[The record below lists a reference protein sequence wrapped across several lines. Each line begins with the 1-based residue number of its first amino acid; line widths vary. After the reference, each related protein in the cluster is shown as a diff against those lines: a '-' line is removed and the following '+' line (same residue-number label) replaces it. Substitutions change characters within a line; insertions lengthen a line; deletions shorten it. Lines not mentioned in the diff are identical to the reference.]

1 MASNSLYGNQ
11 YSGVE
16 IVQFQWFIFQSS
28 STAPAT
34 PTGGSWNFQTGVGTP
49 PSGWSDAPPA
59 SPSNEVWV
67 SIALVSSLSPSTF
80 TWSAP
85 GLWYQQG
92 AAGQVAVGT
101 TTTLSPGASATVN
114 NSGTSYNAVL
124 NFGIPQGIQGPTGST
139 GPTGPTGPTGSAAT
153 IAVGTTTTLSSGSS
167 ATVNNSGSSSAATFN
182 FGIPQGIPGTA
193 ATIAVGTTTTTNP
206 GTSAT
211 VTNSG
216 TSGAAV
222 FNFGIPKGVGVS
234 SGGTTGQALIKNSN
248 ADYDTTWTTIT
259 GTLAFQG
266 SWNASTN
273 TPTLTSSV
281 GTNGYYYIVSVAGTT
296 NLNGITDWQPNDW
309 AIFNGS
315 VWEKIDNTDLVTSV
329 NSYTGAVVLTNTDV
343 GAPTYAGVGATG
355 TWPIS
360 VTGNSA
366 TVTNGVYTSGSYSN
380 PTWITS
386 ILGSIVSGSVASATL
401 ATTATNAT
409 NTAITDNTSSVAKW
423 YPTIVSTTTGNLP
436 QTTSSTKLSF
446 VPSTGVLSATQFSG
460 SGASLT
466 SIPNSSLVNS
476 SITINGNSTALG
488 GSVSVGTV
496 TSVTGT
502 SPVVSSGGNTPTI
515 SMPAATTSV
524 SGYLTSTDWNTF
536 NGKYSIGGALGT
548 PSSGTVTNLTGTASI
563 NINGTVGA
571 TTANTG
577 AFTTLSASSTVS
589 GTGFST
595 YLASPPAIGG
605 AAAAAITGTT
615 ITATT
620 FSGSGAGLTSIP
632 NSALTNNTISGVS
645 LGSNLANLT
654 AGTNVTFSSG
664 STYNGSTAITINASS
679 TMVYPSAGIPNSTGS
694 AWGTSYSTSGSG
706 SVALTTSPTFVTPIL
721 GTPTSATLTNATG
734 LPLSTGVTGTLGVAN
749 GGTGAA
755 TLTGYLVGNGTSA
768 VTAVST
774 IPNAGLTNS
783 SVTING
789 NAVSLGG
796 STTVTAATPNS
807 LTFGTGLSTGS
818 FNGSSAATVSIANS
832 GVTAGTYG
840 SASVIPV
847 VTVNAQGQVTSIST
861 QATNA
866 PSYQGTW
873 NASTNT
879 PTLTSSV
886 GTQGFYYVVS
896 VAGNTNLN
904 GNAVWSVGD
913 WAIFANGAWDRIP
926 GSTSESFT
934 SLTTTNL
941 AVNGLTG
948 YMYAN
953 GSGNVTAATTIS
965 NAGLANSTI
974 SGVSL
979 GSNLFNL
986 TAGTNITF
994 SSGTTYNGSAA
1005 ITINSA
1011 STMVYPGAGIPNSTG
1026 SAWGTSYS
1034 TTGSGIVLALANSP
1048 TFVTPV
1054 LGTPTSGNF
1063 STGTFTWPTFNQNT
1077 TGTASNVT
1085 GTVSVANGGTGLTSL
1100 TAGYIPYGNG
1110 TSAYSSSSG
1119 FTFVSNVL
1127 TTPILTINSTT
1138 STTPNLTFN
1147 ASNSGFT
1154 SGANVSG
1161 SYLQTVIQNKSSTAG
1176 ASTNYVLSNDL
1187 GTDSSYYGEFGMNSS
1202 VYTGAGVPSD
1212 FYSIN
1217 NGIYFS
1223 GHDGD
1228 ITVGSG
1234 NGKNLY
1240 FAWGSSGQ
1248 YAHVINVSGAIGLN
1262 TNLAAGTGSG
1272 TTNYGTTGQV
1282 ITSQGSSATPT
1293 WTTLS
1298 IGGGTF

>member
-34 PTGGSWNFQTGVGTP
+34 PTGGSWNFQTGVGIP

-101 TTTLSPGASATVN
+101 TTTLSPGSSATVN

-124 NFGIPQGIQGPTGST
+124 NFGIPQGVTGS
-139 GPTGPTGPTGSAAT
+139 
-153 IAVGTTTTLSSGSS
+153 
-167 ATVNNSGSSSAATFN
+167 
-182 FGIPQGIPGTA
+182 A

-222 FNFGIPKGVGVS
+222 FNFGIPKGAGVS

-259 GTLAFQG
+259 GTLVFQG

-380 PTWITS
+380 PTWITG
-386 ILGSIVSGSVASATL
+386 LAGSKV
-401 ATTATNAT
+401 TA
-409 NTAITDNTSSVAKW
+409 
-423 YPTIVSTTTGNLP
+423 
-436 QTTSSTKLSF
+436 
-446 VPSTGVLSATQFSG
+446 
-460 SGASLT
+460 
-466 SIPNSSLVNS
+466 IPNSSLTNS
-476 SITINGNSTALG
+476 
-488 GSVSVGTV
+488 
-496 TSVTGT
+496 
-502 SPVVSSGGNTPTI
+502 
-515 SMPAATTSV
+515 
-524 SGYLTSTDWNTF
+524 
-536 NGKYSIGGALGT
+536 
-548 PSSGTVTNLTGTASI
+548 
-563 NINGTVGA
+563 
-571 TTANTG
+571 
-577 AFTTLSASSTVS
+577 
-589 GTGFST
+589 
-595 YLASPPAIGG
+595 
-605 AAAAAITGTT
+605 
-615 ITATT
+615 
-620 FSGSGAGLTSIP
+620 
-632 NSALTNNTISGVS
+632 TISGIS

-694 AWGTSYSTSGSG
+694 AWGTSYST
-706 SVALTTSPTFVTPIL
+706 
-721 GTPTSATLTNATG
+721 
-734 LPLSTGVTGTLGVAN
+734 
-749 GGTGAA
+749 
-755 TLTGYLVGNGTSA
+755 
-768 VTAVST
+768 
-774 IPNAGLTNS
+774 
-783 SVTING
+783 
-789 NAVSLGG
+789 
-796 STTVTAATPNS
+796 
-807 LTFGTGLSTGS
+807 
-818 FNGSSAATVSIANS
+818 
-832 GVTAGTYG
+832 
-840 SASVIPV
+840 
-847 VTVNAQGQVTSIST
+847 
-861 QATNA
+861 
-866 PSYQGTW
+866 
-873 NASTNT
+873 
-879 PTLTSSV
+879 
-886 GTQGFYYVVS
+886 
-896 VAGNTNLN
+896 
-904 GNAVWSVGD
+904 
-913 WAIFANGAWDRIP
+913 
-926 GSTSESFT
+926 
-934 SLTTTNL
+934 
-941 AVNGLTG
+941 
-948 YMYAN
+948 
-953 GSGNVTAATTIS
+953 
-965 NAGLANSTI
+965 
-974 SGVSL
+974 
-979 GSNLFNL
+979 
-986 TAGTNITF
+986 
-994 SSGTTYNGSAA
+994 
-1005 ITINSA
+1005 
-1011 STMVYPGAGIPNSTG
+1011 
-1026 SAWGTSYS
+1026 
-1034 TTGSGIVLALANSP
+1034 TGSGTVLALATSP

-1085 GTVSVANGGTGLTSL
+1085 GTVLVANGGTGLTSL

-1127 TTPILTINSTT
+1127 TTPVLIVNSTT

-1154 SGANVSG
+1154 SGASVSG
-1161 SYLQTVIQNKSSTAG
+1161 SYLQTVIQNRSGTAG

-1187 GTDSSYYGEFGMNSS
+1187 GTDSTYYGEFGMNSS
-1202 VYTGAGVPSD
+1202 VFSASTPAD
-1212 FYSIN
+1212 FFSIN
-1217 NGIYFS
+1217 NGVYFS

-1248 YAHVINVSGAIGLN
+1248 YAHVINSSGAIGLN

-1272 TTNYGTTGQV
+1272 TTNYGTAGQV

>member
-222 FNFGIPKGVGVS
+222 FNFGIPKGAGVS

-259 GTLAFQG
+259 GTLVFQG

-380 PTWITS
+380 PTWITG
-386 ILGSIVSGSVASATL
+386 LVGSKV
-401 ATTATNAT
+401 TA
-409 NTAITDNTSSVAKW
+409 
-423 YPTIVSTTTGNLP
+423 
-436 QTTSSTKLSF
+436 
-446 VPSTGVLSATQFSG
+446 
-460 SGASLT
+460 
-466 SIPNSSLVNS
+466 IPNSSLTNS
-476 SITINGNSTALG
+476 
-488 GSVSVGTV
+488 
-496 TSVTGT
+496 
-502 SPVVSSGGNTPTI
+502 
-515 SMPAATTSV
+515 
-524 SGYLTSTDWNTF
+524 
-536 NGKYSIGGALGT
+536 
-548 PSSGTVTNLTGTASI
+548 
-563 NINGTVGA
+563 
-571 TTANTG
+571 
-577 AFTTLSASSTVS
+577 
-589 GTGFST
+589 
-595 YLASPPAIGG
+595 
-605 AAAAAITGTT
+605 
-615 ITATT
+615 
-620 FSGSGAGLTSIP
+620 
-632 NSALTNNTISGVS
+632 TISGIS

-694 AWGTSYSTSGSG
+694 AWGTSYST
-706 SVALTTSPTFVTPIL
+706 
-721 GTPTSATLTNATG
+721 
-734 LPLSTGVTGTLGVAN
+734 
-749 GGTGAA
+749 
-755 TLTGYLVGNGTSA
+755 
-768 VTAVST
+768 
-774 IPNAGLTNS
+774 
-783 SVTING
+783 
-789 NAVSLGG
+789 
-796 STTVTAATPNS
+796 
-807 LTFGTGLSTGS
+807 
-818 FNGSSAATVSIANS
+818 
-832 GVTAGTYG
+832 
-840 SASVIPV
+840 
-847 VTVNAQGQVTSIST
+847 
-861 QATNA
+861 
-866 PSYQGTW
+866 
-873 NASTNT
+873 
-879 PTLTSSV
+879 
-886 GTQGFYYVVS
+886 
-896 VAGNTNLN
+896 
-904 GNAVWSVGD
+904 
-913 WAIFANGAWDRIP
+913 
-926 GSTSESFT
+926 
-934 SLTTTNL
+934 
-941 AVNGLTG
+941 
-948 YMYAN
+948 
-953 GSGNVTAATTIS
+953 
-965 NAGLANSTI
+965 
-974 SGVSL
+974 
-979 GSNLFNL
+979 
-986 TAGTNITF
+986 
-994 SSGTTYNGSAA
+994 
-1005 ITINSA
+1005 
-1011 STMVYPGAGIPNSTG
+1011 
-1026 SAWGTSYS
+1026 
-1034 TTGSGIVLALANSP
+1034 TGSGTVLALATSP

-1085 GTVSVANGGTGLTSL
+1085 GTVSVTNGGTGLTSL

-1110 TSAYSSSSG
+1110 TSAYSSSSV

-1127 TTPILTINSTT
+1127 TTPVLIVNSTT

-1154 SGANVSG
+1154 SGASVSG
-1161 SYLQTVIQNKSSTAG
+1161 SYLQTVIQNKSGTAG

-1248 YAHVINVSGAIGLN
+1248 YAHVINSSGAIGLN

-1272 TTNYGTTGQV
+1272 TTNYGTAGQV

>member
-28 STAPAT
+28 LTAPAT

-124 NFGIPQGIQGPTGST
+124 NFGIPQGI
-139 GPTGPTGPTGSAAT
+139 
-153 IAVGTTTTLSSGSS
+153 
-167 ATVNNSGSSSAATFN
+167 
-182 FGIPQGIPGTA
+182 PGTA

-222 FNFGIPKGVGVS
+222 FNFGIPKGAGVS

-259 GTLAFQG
+259 GTLVFQG

-380 PTWITS
+380 PTWITG
-386 ILGSIVSGSVASATL
+386 LAGSKV
-401 ATTATNAT
+401 TA
-409 NTAITDNTSSVAKW
+409 
-423 YPTIVSTTTGNLP
+423 
-436 QTTSSTKLSF
+436 
-446 VPSTGVLSATQFSG
+446 
-460 SGASLT
+460 
-466 SIPNSSLVNS
+466 IPNSSLTNS
-476 SITINGNSTALG
+476 
-488 GSVSVGTV
+488 
-496 TSVTGT
+496 
-502 SPVVSSGGNTPTI
+502 
-515 SMPAATTSV
+515 
-524 SGYLTSTDWNTF
+524 
-536 NGKYSIGGALGT
+536 
-548 PSSGTVTNLTGTASI
+548 
-563 NINGTVGA
+563 
-571 TTANTG
+571 
-577 AFTTLSASSTVS
+577 
-589 GTGFST
+589 
-595 YLASPPAIGG
+595 
-605 AAAAAITGTT
+605 
-615 ITATT
+615 
-620 FSGSGAGLTSIP
+620 
-632 NSALTNNTISGVS
+632 TISGIS

-694 AWGTSYSTSGSG
+694 AWGTSYST
-706 SVALTTSPTFVTPIL
+706 
-721 GTPTSATLTNATG
+721 
-734 LPLSTGVTGTLGVAN
+734 
-749 GGTGAA
+749 
-755 TLTGYLVGNGTSA
+755 
-768 VTAVST
+768 
-774 IPNAGLTNS
+774 
-783 SVTING
+783 
-789 NAVSLGG
+789 
-796 STTVTAATPNS
+796 
-807 LTFGTGLSTGS
+807 
-818 FNGSSAATVSIANS
+818 
-832 GVTAGTYG
+832 
-840 SASVIPV
+840 
-847 VTVNAQGQVTSIST
+847 
-861 QATNA
+861 
-866 PSYQGTW
+866 
-873 NASTNT
+873 
-879 PTLTSSV
+879 
-886 GTQGFYYVVS
+886 
-896 VAGNTNLN
+896 
-904 GNAVWSVGD
+904 
-913 WAIFANGAWDRIP
+913 
-926 GSTSESFT
+926 
-934 SLTTTNL
+934 
-941 AVNGLTG
+941 
-948 YMYAN
+948 
-953 GSGNVTAATTIS
+953 
-965 NAGLANSTI
+965 
-974 SGVSL
+974 
-979 GSNLFNL
+979 
-986 TAGTNITF
+986 
-994 SSGTTYNGSAA
+994 
-1005 ITINSA
+1005 
-1011 STMVYPGAGIPNSTG
+1011 
-1026 SAWGTSYS
+1026 
-1034 TTGSGIVLALANSP
+1034 TGSGTVLALATSP

-1085 GTVSVANGGTGLTSL
+1085 GTVLVANGGTGLTSL

-1127 TTPILTINSTT
+1127 TTPVLLTTSTT

-1147 ASNSGFT
+1147 ASNSPFT
-1154 SGANVSG
+1154 SGASVSG
-1161 SYLQTVIQNKSSTAG
+1161 SYLQTVIQNKSGTAG

-1187 GTDSSYYGEFGMNSS
+1187 GTDSTYYGEFGMNSS

-1212 FYSIN
+1212 FFSIN

>member
-124 NFGIPQGIQGPTGST
+124 NFGIPQGVTGS
-139 GPTGPTGPTGSAAT
+139 
-153 IAVGTTTTLSSGSS
+153 
-167 ATVNNSGSSSAATFN
+167 
-182 FGIPQGIPGTA
+182 A

-222 FNFGIPKGVGVS
+222 FNFGIPKGAGVS

-259 GTLAFQG
+259 GTLVFQG

-380 PTWITS
+380 PTWITG
-386 ILGSIVSGSVASATL
+386 LAGSKV
-401 ATTATNAT
+401 TA
-409 NTAITDNTSSVAKW
+409 
-423 YPTIVSTTTGNLP
+423 
-436 QTTSSTKLSF
+436 
-446 VPSTGVLSATQFSG
+446 
-460 SGASLT
+460 
-466 SIPNSSLVNS
+466 IPNSSLTNS
-476 SITINGNSTALG
+476 
-488 GSVSVGTV
+488 
-496 TSVTGT
+496 
-502 SPVVSSGGNTPTI
+502 
-515 SMPAATTSV
+515 
-524 SGYLTSTDWNTF
+524 
-536 NGKYSIGGALGT
+536 
-548 PSSGTVTNLTGTASI
+548 
-563 NINGTVGA
+563 
-571 TTANTG
+571 
-577 AFTTLSASSTVS
+577 
-589 GTGFST
+589 
-595 YLASPPAIGG
+595 
-605 AAAAAITGTT
+605 
-615 ITATT
+615 
-620 FSGSGAGLTSIP
+620 
-632 NSALTNNTISGVS
+632 TISGIS

-694 AWGTSYSTSGSG
+694 AWGTSYST
-706 SVALTTSPTFVTPIL
+706 
-721 GTPTSATLTNATG
+721 
-734 LPLSTGVTGTLGVAN
+734 
-749 GGTGAA
+749 
-755 TLTGYLVGNGTSA
+755 
-768 VTAVST
+768 
-774 IPNAGLTNS
+774 
-783 SVTING
+783 
-789 NAVSLGG
+789 
-796 STTVTAATPNS
+796 
-807 LTFGTGLSTGS
+807 
-818 FNGSSAATVSIANS
+818 
-832 GVTAGTYG
+832 
-840 SASVIPV
+840 
-847 VTVNAQGQVTSIST
+847 
-861 QATNA
+861 
-866 PSYQGTW
+866 
-873 NASTNT
+873 
-879 PTLTSSV
+879 
-886 GTQGFYYVVS
+886 
-896 VAGNTNLN
+896 
-904 GNAVWSVGD
+904 
-913 WAIFANGAWDRIP
+913 
-926 GSTSESFT
+926 
-934 SLTTTNL
+934 
-941 AVNGLTG
+941 
-948 YMYAN
+948 
-953 GSGNVTAATTIS
+953 
-965 NAGLANSTI
+965 
-974 SGVSL
+974 
-979 GSNLFNL
+979 
-986 TAGTNITF
+986 
-994 SSGTTYNGSAA
+994 
-1005 ITINSA
+1005 
-1011 STMVYPGAGIPNSTG
+1011 
-1026 SAWGTSYS
+1026 
-1034 TTGSGIVLALANSP
+1034 TGSGTVLALATSP

-1127 TTPILTINSTT
+1127 TTPVLIVNSTT

-1154 SGANVSG
+1154 SGASVSG
-1161 SYLQTVIQNKSSTAG
+1161 SYLQTVIQNKSGTAG

-1248 YAHVINVSGAIGLN
+1248 YVHVINSSGAIGLN
-1262 TNLAAGTGSG
+1262 TNLSAGTGSG

>member
-80 TWSAP
+80 TWSTP

-124 NFGIPQGIQGPTGST
+124 NFGIPQGVTGS
-139 GPTGPTGPTGSAAT
+139 
-153 IAVGTTTTLSSGSS
+153 
-167 ATVNNSGSSSAATFN
+167 
-182 FGIPQGIPGTA
+182 A

-222 FNFGIPKGVGVS
+222 FNFGIPKGAGVS

-248 ADYDTTWTTIT
+248 ADYDTTWITIT

-380 PTWITS
+380 PTWITG
-386 ILGSIVSGSVASATL
+386 LAGSKV
-401 ATTATNAT
+401 TA
-409 NTAITDNTSSVAKW
+409 
-423 YPTIVSTTTGNLP
+423 
-436 QTTSSTKLSF
+436 
-446 VPSTGVLSATQFSG
+446 
-460 SGASLT
+460 
-466 SIPNSSLVNS
+466 IPNSSLTNS
-476 SITINGNSTALG
+476 SI
-488 GSVSVGTV
+488 
-496 TSVTGT
+496 
-502 SPVVSSGGNTPTI
+502 SGI
-515 SMPAATTSV
+515 
-524 SGYLTSTDWNTF
+524 
-536 NGKYSIGGALGT
+536 
-548 PSSGTVTNLTGTASI
+548 
-563 NINGTVGA
+563 
-571 TTANTG
+571 
-577 AFTTLSASSTVS
+577 
-589 GTGFST
+589 
-595 YLASPPAIGG
+595 
-605 AAAAAITGTT
+605 
-615 ITATT
+615 
-620 FSGSGAGLTSIP
+620 
-632 NSALTNNTISGVS
+632 S

-694 AWGTSYSTSGSG
+694 AWGTSYST
-706 SVALTTSPTFVTPIL
+706 
-721 GTPTSATLTNATG
+721 
-734 LPLSTGVTGTLGVAN
+734 
-749 GGTGAA
+749 
-755 TLTGYLVGNGTSA
+755 
-768 VTAVST
+768 
-774 IPNAGLTNS
+774 
-783 SVTING
+783 
-789 NAVSLGG
+789 
-796 STTVTAATPNS
+796 
-807 LTFGTGLSTGS
+807 
-818 FNGSSAATVSIANS
+818 
-832 GVTAGTYG
+832 
-840 SASVIPV
+840 
-847 VTVNAQGQVTSIST
+847 
-861 QATNA
+861 
-866 PSYQGTW
+866 
-873 NASTNT
+873 
-879 PTLTSSV
+879 
-886 GTQGFYYVVS
+886 
-896 VAGNTNLN
+896 
-904 GNAVWSVGD
+904 
-913 WAIFANGAWDRIP
+913 
-926 GSTSESFT
+926 
-934 SLTTTNL
+934 
-941 AVNGLTG
+941 
-948 YMYAN
+948 
-953 GSGNVTAATTIS
+953 
-965 NAGLANSTI
+965 
-974 SGVSL
+974 
-979 GSNLFNL
+979 
-986 TAGTNITF
+986 
-994 SSGTTYNGSAA
+994 
-1005 ITINSA
+1005 
-1011 STMVYPGAGIPNSTG
+1011 
-1026 SAWGTSYS
+1026 
-1034 TTGSGIVLALANSP
+1034 TGSGTVLALATSP

-1127 TTPILTINSTT
+1127 TTPVLLTTSTT

-1147 ASNSGFT
+1147 ASNSGFS
-1154 SGANVSG
+1154 SGASVSG
-1161 SYLQTVIQNKSSTAG
+1161 SYLQAVLQNKSGTAG

-1187 GTDSSYYGEFGMNSS
+1187 GTDSTYYGEFGMNSS

-1272 TTNYGTTGQV
+1272 TTNYGTAGQV

>member
-124 NFGIPQGIQGPTGST
+124 NFGIPQGVTGS
-139 GPTGPTGPTGSAAT
+139 
-153 IAVGTTTTLSSGSS
+153 
-167 ATVNNSGSSSAATFN
+167 
-182 FGIPQGIPGTA
+182 A

-222 FNFGIPKGVGVS
+222 FNFGIPKGAGVS

-259 GTLAFQG
+259 GTLVFQG

-380 PTWITS
+380 PTWITG
-386 ILGSIVSGSVASATL
+386 LAGSKV
-401 ATTATNAT
+401 TA
-409 NTAITDNTSSVAKW
+409 
-423 YPTIVSTTTGNLP
+423 
-436 QTTSSTKLSF
+436 
-446 VPSTGVLSATQFSG
+446 
-460 SGASLT
+460 
-466 SIPNSSLVNS
+466 IPNSSLTNS
-476 SITINGNSTALG
+476 
-488 GSVSVGTV
+488 
-496 TSVTGT
+496 
-502 SPVVSSGGNTPTI
+502 
-515 SMPAATTSV
+515 
-524 SGYLTSTDWNTF
+524 
-536 NGKYSIGGALGT
+536 
-548 PSSGTVTNLTGTASI
+548 
-563 NINGTVGA
+563 
-571 TTANTG
+571 
-577 AFTTLSASSTVS
+577 
-589 GTGFST
+589 
-595 YLASPPAIGG
+595 
-605 AAAAAITGTT
+605 
-615 ITATT
+615 
-620 FSGSGAGLTSIP
+620 
-632 NSALTNNTISGVS
+632 TISGIS

-694 AWGTSYSTSGSG
+694 AWGTSYST
-706 SVALTTSPTFVTPIL
+706 
-721 GTPTSATLTNATG
+721 
-734 LPLSTGVTGTLGVAN
+734 
-749 GGTGAA
+749 
-755 TLTGYLVGNGTSA
+755 
-768 VTAVST
+768 
-774 IPNAGLTNS
+774 
-783 SVTING
+783 
-789 NAVSLGG
+789 
-796 STTVTAATPNS
+796 
-807 LTFGTGLSTGS
+807 
-818 FNGSSAATVSIANS
+818 
-832 GVTAGTYG
+832 
-840 SASVIPV
+840 
-847 VTVNAQGQVTSIST
+847 
-861 QATNA
+861 
-866 PSYQGTW
+866 
-873 NASTNT
+873 
-879 PTLTSSV
+879 
-886 GTQGFYYVVS
+886 
-896 VAGNTNLN
+896 
-904 GNAVWSVGD
+904 
-913 WAIFANGAWDRIP
+913 
-926 GSTSESFT
+926 
-934 SLTTTNL
+934 
-941 AVNGLTG
+941 
-948 YMYAN
+948 
-953 GSGNVTAATTIS
+953 
-965 NAGLANSTI
+965 
-974 SGVSL
+974 
-979 GSNLFNL
+979 
-986 TAGTNITF
+986 
-994 SSGTTYNGSAA
+994 
-1005 ITINSA
+1005 
-1011 STMVYPGAGIPNSTG
+1011 
-1026 SAWGTSYS
+1026 
-1034 TTGSGIVLALANSP
+1034 TGSGTVLALATSP

-1127 TTPILTINSTT
+1127 TTPVLIVNSTT

-1154 SGANVSG
+1154 SGASVSG
-1161 SYLQTVIQNKSSTAG
+1161 SYLQTVIQNKSGTAG

-1262 TNLAAGTGSG
+1262 TNLSAGTGSG

>member
-28 STAPAT
+28 LTAPAT
-34 PTGGSWNFQTGVGTP
+34 PTGGSWNFQTGVGIP

-67 SIALVSSLSPSTF
+67 SIALVSSLLPSTF

-124 NFGIPQGIQGPTGST
+124 NFGIPQGVTGS
-139 GPTGPTGPTGSAAT
+139 
-153 IAVGTTTTLSSGSS
+153 
-167 ATVNNSGSSSAATFN
+167 
-182 FGIPQGIPGTA
+182 A

-222 FNFGIPKGVGVS
+222 FNFGIPKGAGVS

-248 ADYDTTWTTIT
+248 ADYDTTWITIT
-259 GTLAFQG
+259 GTLVFQG

-380 PTWITS
+380 PTWITG
-386 ILGSIVSGSVASATL
+386 LAGSKV
-401 ATTATNAT
+401 TA
-409 NTAITDNTSSVAKW
+409 
-423 YPTIVSTTTGNLP
+423 
-436 QTTSSTKLSF
+436 
-446 VPSTGVLSATQFSG
+446 
-460 SGASLT
+460 
-466 SIPNSSLVNS
+466 IPNSSLTNS
-476 SITINGNSTALG
+476 
-488 GSVSVGTV
+488 
-496 TSVTGT
+496 
-502 SPVVSSGGNTPTI
+502 
-515 SMPAATTSV
+515 
-524 SGYLTSTDWNTF
+524 
-536 NGKYSIGGALGT
+536 
-548 PSSGTVTNLTGTASI
+548 
-563 NINGTVGA
+563 
-571 TTANTG
+571 
-577 AFTTLSASSTVS
+577 
-589 GTGFST
+589 
-595 YLASPPAIGG
+595 
-605 AAAAAITGTT
+605 
-615 ITATT
+615 
-620 FSGSGAGLTSIP
+620 
-632 NSALTNNTISGVS
+632 TISGIS

-694 AWGTSYSTSGSG
+694 AWGTSYST
-706 SVALTTSPTFVTPIL
+706 
-721 GTPTSATLTNATG
+721 
-734 LPLSTGVTGTLGVAN
+734 
-749 GGTGAA
+749 
-755 TLTGYLVGNGTSA
+755 
-768 VTAVST
+768 
-774 IPNAGLTNS
+774 
-783 SVTING
+783 
-789 NAVSLGG
+789 
-796 STTVTAATPNS
+796 
-807 LTFGTGLSTGS
+807 
-818 FNGSSAATVSIANS
+818 
-832 GVTAGTYG
+832 
-840 SASVIPV
+840 
-847 VTVNAQGQVTSIST
+847 
-861 QATNA
+861 
-866 PSYQGTW
+866 
-873 NASTNT
+873 
-879 PTLTSSV
+879 
-886 GTQGFYYVVS
+886 
-896 VAGNTNLN
+896 
-904 GNAVWSVGD
+904 
-913 WAIFANGAWDRIP
+913 
-926 GSTSESFT
+926 
-934 SLTTTNL
+934 
-941 AVNGLTG
+941 
-948 YMYAN
+948 
-953 GSGNVTAATTIS
+953 
-965 NAGLANSTI
+965 
-974 SGVSL
+974 
-979 GSNLFNL
+979 
-986 TAGTNITF
+986 
-994 SSGTTYNGSAA
+994 
-1005 ITINSA
+1005 
-1011 STMVYPGAGIPNSTG
+1011 
-1026 SAWGTSYS
+1026 
-1034 TTGSGIVLALANSP
+1034 TGSGTVLALATSP

-1085 GTVSVANGGTGLTSL
+1085 GTVLVANGGTGLTSL

-1127 TTPILTINSTT
+1127 TTPVLIVNSTT

-1154 SGANVSG
+1154 SGASVSG
-1161 SYLQTVIQNKSSTAG
+1161 SYLQTVIQNKSGTTG

-1187 GTDSSYYGEFGMNSS
+1187 GTDSTYYGEFGMNSS
-1202 VYTGAGVPSD
+1202 VFSASTPAD
-1212 FYSIN
+1212 FFSIN
-1217 NGIYFS
+1217 NGVYFS

-1234 NGKNLY
+1234 NGKNIY

-1272 TTNYGTTGQV
+1272 TTNYGTAGQV
-1282 ITSQGSSATPT
+1282 ITSQGSSAAPT

>member
-80 TWSAP
+80 TWSTP

-124 NFGIPQGIQGPTGST
+124 NFGIPQGVTGS
-139 GPTGPTGPTGSAAT
+139 
-153 IAVGTTTTLSSGSS
+153 
-167 ATVNNSGSSSAATFN
+167 
-182 FGIPQGIPGTA
+182 A

-222 FNFGIPKGVGVS
+222 FNFGIPKGAGVS

-259 GTLAFQG
+259 GTLVFQG

-380 PTWITS
+380 PTWITG
-386 ILGSIVSGSVASATL
+386 LAGSKV
-401 ATTATNAT
+401 TA
-409 NTAITDNTSSVAKW
+409 
-423 YPTIVSTTTGNLP
+423 
-436 QTTSSTKLSF
+436 
-446 VPSTGVLSATQFSG
+446 
-460 SGASLT
+460 
-466 SIPNSSLVNS
+466 IPNSSLTNS
-476 SITINGNSTALG
+476 SLTIGSTNIALG
-488 GSVSVGTV
+488 ATSTSLAGISQITFAGSVSG
-496 TSVTGT
+496 TSVLQAAPVAT
-502 SPVVSSGGNTPTI
+502 SATSILPSVAGVLINSGGTG
-515 SMPAATTSV
+515 V
-524 SGYLTSTDWNTF
+524 
-536 NGKYSIGGALGT
+536 
-548 PSSGTVTNLTGTASI
+548 VTNTM
-563 NINGTVGA
+563 
-571 TTANTG
+571 
-577 AFTTLSASSTVS
+577 LS
-589 GTGFST
+589 
-595 YLASPPAIGG
+595 
-605 AAAAAITGTT
+605 
-615 ITATT
+615 
-620 FSGSGAGLTSIP
+620 
-632 NSALTNNTISGVS
+632 NSTISGIS

-694 AWGTSYSTSGSG
+694 AW
-706 SVALTTSPTFVTPIL
+706 
-721 GTPTSATLTNATG
+721 
-734 LPLSTGVTGTLGVAN
+734 
-749 GGTGAA
+749 
-755 TLTGYLVGNGTSA
+755 
-768 VTAVST
+768 
-774 IPNAGLTNS
+774 
-783 SVTING
+783 
-789 NAVSLGG
+789 
-796 STTVTAATPNS
+796 
-807 LTFGTGLSTGS
+807 
-818 FNGSSAATVSIANS
+818 
-832 GVTAGTYG
+832 
-840 SASVIPV
+840 
-847 VTVNAQGQVTSIST
+847 
-861 QATNA
+861 
-866 PSYQGTW
+866 
-873 NASTNT
+873 
-879 PTLTSSV
+879 
-886 GTQGFYYVVS
+886 
-896 VAGNTNLN
+896 
-904 GNAVWSVGD
+904 D
-913 WAIFANGAWDRIP
+913 
-926 GSTSESFT
+926 
-934 SLTTTNL
+934 
-941 AVNGLTG
+941 
-948 YMYAN
+948 
-953 GSGNVTAATTIS
+953 
-965 NAGLANSTI
+965 
-974 SGVSL
+974 
-979 GSNLFNL
+979 
-986 TAGTNITF
+986 
-994 SSGTTYNGSAA
+994 
-1005 ITINSA
+1005 
-1011 STMVYPGAGIPNSTG
+1011 
-1026 SAWGTSYS
+1026 TSYS
-1034 TTGSGIVLALANSP
+1034 TTGSGTVLALATSP

-1127 TTPILTINSTT
+1127 TTPVLIVNSTT

-1154 SGANVSG
+1154 SGASVSG
-1161 SYLQTVIQNKSSTAG
+1161 SYLQTVIQNKSGTAG

-1187 GTDSSYYGEFGMNSS
+1187 GTDSTYYGEFGMNSS

-1212 FYSIN
+1212 FFSIN

-1248 YAHVINVSGAIGLN
+1248 YAHVINSSGAIGLN
-1262 TNLAAGTGSG
+1262 TNLSAGTGSG

>member
-124 NFGIPQGIQGPTGST
+124 NFGIPQGVTGS
-139 GPTGPTGPTGSAAT
+139 
-153 IAVGTTTTLSSGSS
+153 
-167 ATVNNSGSSSAATFN
+167 
-182 FGIPQGIPGTA
+182 A

-216 TSGAAV
+216 TSSAAV
-222 FNFGIPKGVGVS
+222 FNFGIPKGAGVS

-248 ADYDTTWTTIT
+248 ADYDTTWITIT

-380 PTWITS
+380 PTWITG
-386 ILGSIVSGSVASATL
+386 LAGSKV
-401 ATTATNAT
+401 TA
-409 NTAITDNTSSVAKW
+409 
-423 YPTIVSTTTGNLP
+423 
-436 QTTSSTKLSF
+436 
-446 VPSTGVLSATQFSG
+446 
-460 SGASLT
+460 
-466 SIPNSSLVNS
+466 IPNSSLTNS
-476 SITINGNSTALG
+476 
-488 GSVSVGTV
+488 
-496 TSVTGT
+496 
-502 SPVVSSGGNTPTI
+502 
-515 SMPAATTSV
+515 
-524 SGYLTSTDWNTF
+524 
-536 NGKYSIGGALGT
+536 
-548 PSSGTVTNLTGTASI
+548 
-563 NINGTVGA
+563 
-571 TTANTG
+571 
-577 AFTTLSASSTVS
+577 
-589 GTGFST
+589 
-595 YLASPPAIGG
+595 
-605 AAAAAITGTT
+605 
-615 ITATT
+615 
-620 FSGSGAGLTSIP
+620 
-632 NSALTNNTISGVS
+632 TISGIS
-645 LGSNLANLT
+645 LGANLANLT

-679 TMVYPSAGIPNSTGS
+679 TMVYP
-694 AWGTSYSTSGSG
+694 
-706 SVALTTSPTFVTPIL
+706 
-721 GTPTSATLTNATG
+721 
-734 LPLSTGVTGTLGVAN
+734 
-749 GGTGAA
+749 
-755 TLTGYLVGNGTSA
+755 
-768 VTAVST
+768 
-774 IPNAGLTNS
+774 
-783 SVTING
+783 
-789 NAVSLGG
+789 
-796 STTVTAATPNS
+796 
-807 LTFGTGLSTGS
+807 
-818 FNGSSAATVSIANS
+818 
-832 GVTAGTYG
+832 
-840 SASVIPV
+840 
-847 VTVNAQGQVTSIST
+847 
-861 QATNA
+861 
-866 PSYQGTW
+866 
-873 NASTNT
+873 
-879 PTLTSSV
+879 
-886 GTQGFYYVVS
+886 
-896 VAGNTNLN
+896 
-904 GNAVWSVGD
+904 
-913 WAIFANGAWDRIP
+913 
-926 GSTSESFT
+926 
-934 SLTTTNL
+934 
-941 AVNGLTG
+941 
-948 YMYAN
+948 
-953 GSGNVTAATTIS
+953 
-965 NAGLANSTI
+965 
-974 SGVSL
+974 
-979 GSNLFNL
+979 
-986 TAGTNITF
+986 
-994 SSGTTYNGSAA
+994 
-1005 ITINSA
+1005 
-1011 STMVYPGAGIPNSTG
+1011 GAGIPNSTG

-1034 TTGSGIVLALANSP
+1034 TTGSGTVLALATSP

-1085 GTVSVANGGTGLTSL
+1085 GTVLVANGGTGLTSL

-1127 TTPILTINSTT
+1127 TTPVLLTTSTT

-1147 ASNSGFT
+1147 ASNSGFS
-1154 SGANVSG
+1154 SGASVSG
-1161 SYLQTVIQNKSSTAG
+1161 SYLQAVLQNKSGTAG

-1187 GTDSSYYGEFGMNSS
+1187 GTDSTYYGEFGMNSS
-1202 VYTGAGVPSD
+1202 VFSASTPAD
-1212 FYSIN
+1212 FFSIN

-1272 TTNYGTTGQV
+1272 TTNYGTAGQV

>member
-124 NFGIPQGIQGPTGST
+124 NFGIPQGVTGS
-139 GPTGPTGPTGSAAT
+139 
-153 IAVGTTTTLSSGSS
+153 
-167 ATVNNSGSSSAATFN
+167 
-182 FGIPQGIPGTA
+182 A

-222 FNFGIPKGVGVS
+222 FNFGIPKGAGVS

-259 GTLAFQG
+259 GTLVFQG

-380 PTWITS
+380 PTWITG
-386 ILGSIVSGSVASATL
+386 LAGSKV
-401 ATTATNAT
+401 TA
-409 NTAITDNTSSVAKW
+409 
-423 YPTIVSTTTGNLP
+423 
-436 QTTSSTKLSF
+436 
-446 VPSTGVLSATQFSG
+446 
-460 SGASLT
+460 
-466 SIPNSSLVNS
+466 IPNSSLTNS
-476 SITINGNSTALG
+476 SLTIGSTNIALG
-488 GSVSVGTV
+488 ATSTSLAGISQITFAGSVSG
-496 TSVTGT
+496 TSVLQAAPVAT
-502 SPVVSSGGNTPTI
+502 SATSILPSVAGVLINSGGTG
-515 SMPAATTSV
+515 V
-524 SGYLTSTDWNTF
+524 
-536 NGKYSIGGALGT
+536 
-548 PSSGTVTNLTGTASI
+548 VTNTM
-563 NINGTVGA
+563 
-571 TTANTG
+571 
-577 AFTTLSASSTVS
+577 LS
-589 GTGFST
+589 
-595 YLASPPAIGG
+595 
-605 AAAAAITGTT
+605 
-615 ITATT
+615 
-620 FSGSGAGLTSIP
+620 
-632 NSALTNNTISGVS
+632 NSTISGIS

-694 AWGTSYSTSGSG
+694 AWGTSYST
-706 SVALTTSPTFVTPIL
+706 
-721 GTPTSATLTNATG
+721 
-734 LPLSTGVTGTLGVAN
+734 
-749 GGTGAA
+749 
-755 TLTGYLVGNGTSA
+755 
-768 VTAVST
+768 
-774 IPNAGLTNS
+774 
-783 SVTING
+783 
-789 NAVSLGG
+789 
-796 STTVTAATPNS
+796 
-807 LTFGTGLSTGS
+807 
-818 FNGSSAATVSIANS
+818 
-832 GVTAGTYG
+832 
-840 SASVIPV
+840 
-847 VTVNAQGQVTSIST
+847 
-861 QATNA
+861 
-866 PSYQGTW
+866 
-873 NASTNT
+873 
-879 PTLTSSV
+879 
-886 GTQGFYYVVS
+886 
-896 VAGNTNLN
+896 
-904 GNAVWSVGD
+904 
-913 WAIFANGAWDRIP
+913 
-926 GSTSESFT
+926 
-934 SLTTTNL
+934 
-941 AVNGLTG
+941 
-948 YMYAN
+948 
-953 GSGNVTAATTIS
+953 
-965 NAGLANSTI
+965 
-974 SGVSL
+974 
-979 GSNLFNL
+979 
-986 TAGTNITF
+986 
-994 SSGTTYNGSAA
+994 
-1005 ITINSA
+1005 
-1011 STMVYPGAGIPNSTG
+1011 
-1026 SAWGTSYS
+1026 
-1034 TTGSGIVLALANSP
+1034 TGSGTVLALATSP

-1127 TTPILTINSTT
+1127 TTPVLIVNSTT

-1154 SGANVSG
+1154 SGASVSG
-1161 SYLQTVIQNKSSTAG
+1161 SYLQTVIQNKSGTAG

-1187 GTDSSYYGEFGMNSS
+1187 GTDSTYYGEFGMNSS

-1228 ITVGSG
+1228 ISIGSG
-1234 NGKNLY
+1234 NGKNIY
-1240 FAWGSSGQ
+1240 FSCGSSGQ
-1248 YAHVINVSGAIGLN
+1248 YAHVINSSGAIGLN
-1262 TNLAAGTGSG
+1262 TNLSAGTGSG

>member
-92 AAGQVAVGT
+92 AAGQIAVGT

-222 FNFGIPKGVGVS
+222 FNFGIPKGAGVS

-259 GTLAFQG
+259 GTLVYQG

-380 PTWITS
+380 PTWITG
-386 ILGSIVSGSVASATL
+386 LAGSKV
-401 ATTATNAT
+401 TA
-409 NTAITDNTSSVAKW
+409 
-423 YPTIVSTTTGNLP
+423 
-436 QTTSSTKLSF
+436 
-446 VPSTGVLSATQFSG
+446 
-460 SGASLT
+460 
-466 SIPNSSLVNS
+466 IPNSSLTNS
-476 SITINGNSTALG
+476 
-488 GSVSVGTV
+488 
-496 TSVTGT
+496 
-502 SPVVSSGGNTPTI
+502 
-515 SMPAATTSV
+515 
-524 SGYLTSTDWNTF
+524 
-536 NGKYSIGGALGT
+536 
-548 PSSGTVTNLTGTASI
+548 
-563 NINGTVGA
+563 
-571 TTANTG
+571 
-577 AFTTLSASSTVS
+577 
-589 GTGFST
+589 
-595 YLASPPAIGG
+595 
-605 AAAAAITGTT
+605 
-615 ITATT
+615 
-620 FSGSGAGLTSIP
+620 
-632 NSALTNNTISGVS
+632 TISGIS

-694 AWGTSYSTSGSG
+694 AWGTSYST
-706 SVALTTSPTFVTPIL
+706 
-721 GTPTSATLTNATG
+721 
-734 LPLSTGVTGTLGVAN
+734 
-749 GGTGAA
+749 
-755 TLTGYLVGNGTSA
+755 
-768 VTAVST
+768 
-774 IPNAGLTNS
+774 
-783 SVTING
+783 
-789 NAVSLGG
+789 
-796 STTVTAATPNS
+796 
-807 LTFGTGLSTGS
+807 
-818 FNGSSAATVSIANS
+818 
-832 GVTAGTYG
+832 
-840 SASVIPV
+840 
-847 VTVNAQGQVTSIST
+847 
-861 QATNA
+861 
-866 PSYQGTW
+866 
-873 NASTNT
+873 
-879 PTLTSSV
+879 
-886 GTQGFYYVVS
+886 
-896 VAGNTNLN
+896 
-904 GNAVWSVGD
+904 
-913 WAIFANGAWDRIP
+913 
-926 GSTSESFT
+926 
-934 SLTTTNL
+934 
-941 AVNGLTG
+941 
-948 YMYAN
+948 
-953 GSGNVTAATTIS
+953 
-965 NAGLANSTI
+965 
-974 SGVSL
+974 
-979 GSNLFNL
+979 
-986 TAGTNITF
+986 
-994 SSGTTYNGSAA
+994 
-1005 ITINSA
+1005 
-1011 STMVYPGAGIPNSTG
+1011 
-1026 SAWGTSYS
+1026 
-1034 TTGSGIVLALANSP
+1034 TGSGTVLALATSP

-1127 TTPILTINSTT
+1127 TTPVLIVNSTT

-1154 SGANVSG
+1154 SGASVSG
-1161 SYLQTVIQNKSSTAG
+1161 SYLQTVIQNKSGTAG

-1187 GTDSSYYGEFGMNSS
+1187 GTDSTYYGEFGMNSS

-1212 FYSIN
+1212 FFSIN

-1228 ITVGSG
+1228 ISIGSG
-1234 NGKNLY
+1234 NGKNIY

-1248 YAHVINVSGAIGLN
+1248 YAHVINSSGAIGLN

>member
-28 STAPAT
+28 LTAPAT

-222 FNFGIPKGVGVS
+222 FNFGIPKGAGVS

-259 GTLAFQG
+259 GTLVFQG

-380 PTWITS
+380 PTWITG
-386 ILGSIVSGSVASATL
+386 LAGSKV
-401 ATTATNAT
+401 TA
-409 NTAITDNTSSVAKW
+409 
-423 YPTIVSTTTGNLP
+423 
-436 QTTSSTKLSF
+436 
-446 VPSTGVLSATQFSG
+446 
-460 SGASLT
+460 
-466 SIPNSSLVNS
+466 IPNSSLTNS
-476 SITINGNSTALG
+476 
-488 GSVSVGTV
+488 
-496 TSVTGT
+496 
-502 SPVVSSGGNTPTI
+502 
-515 SMPAATTSV
+515 
-524 SGYLTSTDWNTF
+524 
-536 NGKYSIGGALGT
+536 
-548 PSSGTVTNLTGTASI
+548 
-563 NINGTVGA
+563 
-571 TTANTG
+571 
-577 AFTTLSASSTVS
+577 
-589 GTGFST
+589 
-595 YLASPPAIGG
+595 
-605 AAAAAITGTT
+605 
-615 ITATT
+615 
-620 FSGSGAGLTSIP
+620 
-632 NSALTNNTISGVS
+632 TISGIS

-694 AWGTSYSTSGSG
+694 AWGTSYST
-706 SVALTTSPTFVTPIL
+706 
-721 GTPTSATLTNATG
+721 
-734 LPLSTGVTGTLGVAN
+734 
-749 GGTGAA
+749 
-755 TLTGYLVGNGTSA
+755 
-768 VTAVST
+768 
-774 IPNAGLTNS
+774 
-783 SVTING
+783 
-789 NAVSLGG
+789 
-796 STTVTAATPNS
+796 
-807 LTFGTGLSTGS
+807 
-818 FNGSSAATVSIANS
+818 
-832 GVTAGTYG
+832 
-840 SASVIPV
+840 
-847 VTVNAQGQVTSIST
+847 
-861 QATNA
+861 
-866 PSYQGTW
+866 
-873 NASTNT
+873 
-879 PTLTSSV
+879 
-886 GTQGFYYVVS
+886 
-896 VAGNTNLN
+896 
-904 GNAVWSVGD
+904 
-913 WAIFANGAWDRIP
+913 
-926 GSTSESFT
+926 
-934 SLTTTNL
+934 
-941 AVNGLTG
+941 
-948 YMYAN
+948 
-953 GSGNVTAATTIS
+953 
-965 NAGLANSTI
+965 
-974 SGVSL
+974 
-979 GSNLFNL
+979 
-986 TAGTNITF
+986 
-994 SSGTTYNGSAA
+994 
-1005 ITINSA
+1005 
-1011 STMVYPGAGIPNSTG
+1011 
-1026 SAWGTSYS
+1026 
-1034 TTGSGIVLALANSP
+1034 TGSGTVLALATSP

-1127 TTPILTINSTT
+1127 TTPVLIVNSTT

-1154 SGANVSG
+1154 SGASVSG
-1161 SYLQTVIQNKSSTAG
+1161 SYLQTVIQNKSGTAG

-1187 GTDSSYYGEFGMNSS
+1187 GTDSTYYGEFGMNSS

-1212 FYSIN
+1212 FFSIN

-1228 ITVGSG
+1228 ITIGSG

-1248 YAHVINVSGAIGLN
+1248 YAHVINSSGAIGLN

-1272 TTNYGTTGQV
+1272 TTNYGTAGQV

>member
-80 TWSAP
+80 TWSTP

-193 ATIAVGTTTTTNP
+193 ATIAIGTTTTTNP

-222 FNFGIPKGVGVS
+222 FNFGIPKGAGVS

-248 ADYDTTWTTIT
+248 ADYDTTWITIT

-366 TVTNGVYTSGSYSN
+366 TVTNGVYTSGSYSD
-380 PTWITS
+380 PTWITG
-386 ILGSIVSGSVASATL
+386 LAGSKV
-401 ATTATNAT
+401 TA
-409 NTAITDNTSSVAKW
+409 
-423 YPTIVSTTTGNLP
+423 
-436 QTTSSTKLSF
+436 
-446 VPSTGVLSATQFSG
+446 
-460 SGASLT
+460 
-466 SIPNSSLVNS
+466 IPNSSLTNS
-476 SITINGNSTALG
+476 
-488 GSVSVGTV
+488 
-496 TSVTGT
+496 
-502 SPVVSSGGNTPTI
+502 
-515 SMPAATTSV
+515 
-524 SGYLTSTDWNTF
+524 
-536 NGKYSIGGALGT
+536 
-548 PSSGTVTNLTGTASI
+548 
-563 NINGTVGA
+563 
-571 TTANTG
+571 
-577 AFTTLSASSTVS
+577 
-589 GTGFST
+589 
-595 YLASPPAIGG
+595 
-605 AAAAAITGTT
+605 
-615 ITATT
+615 
-620 FSGSGAGLTSIP
+620 
-632 NSALTNNTISGVS
+632 TISGIS

-654 AGTNVTFSSG
+654 AGTNITFSSG

-694 AWGTSYSTSGSG
+694 AWGTSYST
-706 SVALTTSPTFVTPIL
+706 
-721 GTPTSATLTNATG
+721 
-734 LPLSTGVTGTLGVAN
+734 
-749 GGTGAA
+749 
-755 TLTGYLVGNGTSA
+755 
-768 VTAVST
+768 
-774 IPNAGLTNS
+774 
-783 SVTING
+783 
-789 NAVSLGG
+789 
-796 STTVTAATPNS
+796 
-807 LTFGTGLSTGS
+807 
-818 FNGSSAATVSIANS
+818 
-832 GVTAGTYG
+832 
-840 SASVIPV
+840 
-847 VTVNAQGQVTSIST
+847 
-861 QATNA
+861 
-866 PSYQGTW
+866 
-873 NASTNT
+873 
-879 PTLTSSV
+879 
-886 GTQGFYYVVS
+886 
-896 VAGNTNLN
+896 
-904 GNAVWSVGD
+904 
-913 WAIFANGAWDRIP
+913 
-926 GSTSESFT
+926 
-934 SLTTTNL
+934 
-941 AVNGLTG
+941 
-948 YMYAN
+948 
-953 GSGNVTAATTIS
+953 
-965 NAGLANSTI
+965 
-974 SGVSL
+974 
-979 GSNLFNL
+979 
-986 TAGTNITF
+986 
-994 SSGTTYNGSAA
+994 
-1005 ITINSA
+1005 
-1011 STMVYPGAGIPNSTG
+1011 
-1026 SAWGTSYS
+1026 
-1034 TTGSGIVLALANSP
+1034 TGSGTVLALATSP

-1085 GTVSVANGGTGLTSL
+1085 GTVLVANGGTGLTSL

-1127 TTPILTINSTT
+1127 TTPVLIVNSTT

-1154 SGANVSG
+1154 SGASVSG
-1161 SYLQTVIQNKSSTAG
+1161 SYLQTVIQNKSGTAG

-1187 GTDSSYYGEFGMNSS
+1187 GTDSTYYGEFGMNSS
-1202 VYTGAGVPSD
+1202 VFSASTPAD
-1212 FYSIN
+1212 FFSIN
-1217 NGIYFS
+1217 NGVYFS

-1272 TTNYGTTGQV
+1272 TTNYGTAGQV

>member
-28 STAPAT
+28 LTAPAT

-101 TTTLSPGASATVN
+101 TTTLSPGASAIVN

-139 GPTGPTGPTGSAAT
+139 GPTGPTGPTGNAAT

-222 FNFGIPKGVGVS
+222 FNFGIPKGAGVS

-259 GTLAFQG
+259 GTLVYQG

-315 VWEKIDNTDLVTSV
+315 FWEKIDNTDLVTSV

-380 PTWITS
+380 PTWITG
-386 ILGSIVSGSVASATL
+386 LAGSKV
-401 ATTATNAT
+401 TA
-409 NTAITDNTSSVAKW
+409 
-423 YPTIVSTTTGNLP
+423 
-436 QTTSSTKLSF
+436 
-446 VPSTGVLSATQFSG
+446 
-460 SGASLT
+460 
-466 SIPNSSLVNS
+466 IPNSSLTNS
-476 SITINGNSTALG
+476 
-488 GSVSVGTV
+488 
-496 TSVTGT
+496 
-502 SPVVSSGGNTPTI
+502 
-515 SMPAATTSV
+515 
-524 SGYLTSTDWNTF
+524 
-536 NGKYSIGGALGT
+536 
-548 PSSGTVTNLTGTASI
+548 
-563 NINGTVGA
+563 
-571 TTANTG
+571 
-577 AFTTLSASSTVS
+577 
-589 GTGFST
+589 
-595 YLASPPAIGG
+595 
-605 AAAAAITGTT
+605 
-615 ITATT
+615 
-620 FSGSGAGLTSIP
+620 
-632 NSALTNNTISGVS
+632 TISGIS

-694 AWGTSYSTSGSG
+694 AWGTSYST
-706 SVALTTSPTFVTPIL
+706 
-721 GTPTSATLTNATG
+721 
-734 LPLSTGVTGTLGVAN
+734 
-749 GGTGAA
+749 
-755 TLTGYLVGNGTSA
+755 
-768 VTAVST
+768 
-774 IPNAGLTNS
+774 
-783 SVTING
+783 
-789 NAVSLGG
+789 
-796 STTVTAATPNS
+796 
-807 LTFGTGLSTGS
+807 
-818 FNGSSAATVSIANS
+818 
-832 GVTAGTYG
+832 
-840 SASVIPV
+840 
-847 VTVNAQGQVTSIST
+847 
-861 QATNA
+861 
-866 PSYQGTW
+866 
-873 NASTNT
+873 
-879 PTLTSSV
+879 
-886 GTQGFYYVVS
+886 
-896 VAGNTNLN
+896 
-904 GNAVWSVGD
+904 
-913 WAIFANGAWDRIP
+913 
-926 GSTSESFT
+926 
-934 SLTTTNL
+934 
-941 AVNGLTG
+941 
-948 YMYAN
+948 
-953 GSGNVTAATTIS
+953 
-965 NAGLANSTI
+965 
-974 SGVSL
+974 
-979 GSNLFNL
+979 
-986 TAGTNITF
+986 
-994 SSGTTYNGSAA
+994 
-1005 ITINSA
+1005 
-1011 STMVYPGAGIPNSTG
+1011 
-1026 SAWGTSYS
+1026 
-1034 TTGSGIVLALANSP
+1034 TGSGTVLALATSP

-1085 GTVSVANGGTGLTSL
+1085 GIVAVANGGTGVTSSSGANSVVLRDSNGNITTNCLFEGYTNQVASGTTVVLTASSVQNWIITGSGGQTIKLPDATTLPAGATFTFNNNQSSGTLVIQNNSSTTVVTVQSGSYITVVLLINSSAAGSWDFHNSTPSNASWSTNTLSWVGSYTGGTWNGNAVGLLYGGTGATTQQAAINNLAGAVTSGSYLRGNGTNVVMSTIQAADVPTLNQNTTGTASNVTGTVSVANGGTGATTLTGV
-1100 TAGYIPYGNG
+1100 AYGNG
-1110 TSAYSSSSG
+1110 TSA
-1119 FTFVSNVL
+1119 FTAA
-1127 TTPILTINSTT
+1127 T
-1138 STTPNLTFN
+1138 
-1147 ASNSGFT
+1147 
-1154 SGANVSG
+1154 G
-1161 SYLQTVIQNKSSTAG
+1161 SQIATAIGSTAV
-1176 ASTNYVLSNDL
+1176 TNATN
-1187 GTDSSYYGEFGMNSS
+1187 
-1202 VYTGAGVPSD
+1202 A
-1212 FYSIN
+1212 
-1217 NGIYFS
+1217 
-1223 GHDGD
+1223 
-1228 ITVGSG
+1228 
-1234 NGKNLY
+1234 
-1240 FAWGSSGQ
+1240 
-1248 YAHVINVSGAIGLN
+1248 
-1262 TNLAAGTGSG
+1262 TNLAGGTIGQVPYQTGSG
-1272 TTNYGTTGQV
+1272 ATTFLANGTTGQV
-1282 ITSQGSSATPT
+1282 LTSNGASAPS

>member
-80 TWSAP
+80 TWSTP

-124 NFGIPQGIQGPTGST
+124 NFGIPQGVTGS
-139 GPTGPTGPTGSAAT
+139 
-153 IAVGTTTTLSSGSS
+153 
-167 ATVNNSGSSSAATFN
+167 
-182 FGIPQGIPGTA
+182 A

-222 FNFGIPKGVGVS
+222 FNFGIPKGAGVS

-259 GTLAFQG
+259 GTLVFQG

-380 PTWITS
+380 PTWITG
-386 ILGSIVSGSVASATL
+386 LAGSKV
-401 ATTATNAT
+401 TA
-409 NTAITDNTSSVAKW
+409 
-423 YPTIVSTTTGNLP
+423 
-436 QTTSSTKLSF
+436 
-446 VPSTGVLSATQFSG
+446 
-460 SGASLT
+460 
-466 SIPNSSLVNS
+466 IPNSSLTNS
-476 SITINGNSTALG
+476 
-488 GSVSVGTV
+488 
-496 TSVTGT
+496 
-502 SPVVSSGGNTPTI
+502 
-515 SMPAATTSV
+515 
-524 SGYLTSTDWNTF
+524 
-536 NGKYSIGGALGT
+536 
-548 PSSGTVTNLTGTASI
+548 
-563 NINGTVGA
+563 
-571 TTANTG
+571 
-577 AFTTLSASSTVS
+577 
-589 GTGFST
+589 
-595 YLASPPAIGG
+595 
-605 AAAAAITGTT
+605 
-615 ITATT
+615 
-620 FSGSGAGLTSIP
+620 
-632 NSALTNNTISGVS
+632 TISGIS

-694 AWGTSYSTSGSG
+694 AWGTSYST
-706 SVALTTSPTFVTPIL
+706 
-721 GTPTSATLTNATG
+721 
-734 LPLSTGVTGTLGVAN
+734 
-749 GGTGAA
+749 
-755 TLTGYLVGNGTSA
+755 
-768 VTAVST
+768 
-774 IPNAGLTNS
+774 
-783 SVTING
+783 
-789 NAVSLGG
+789 
-796 STTVTAATPNS
+796 
-807 LTFGTGLSTGS
+807 
-818 FNGSSAATVSIANS
+818 
-832 GVTAGTYG
+832 
-840 SASVIPV
+840 
-847 VTVNAQGQVTSIST
+847 
-861 QATNA
+861 
-866 PSYQGTW
+866 
-873 NASTNT
+873 
-879 PTLTSSV
+879 
-886 GTQGFYYVVS
+886 
-896 VAGNTNLN
+896 
-904 GNAVWSVGD
+904 
-913 WAIFANGAWDRIP
+913 
-926 GSTSESFT
+926 
-934 SLTTTNL
+934 
-941 AVNGLTG
+941 
-948 YMYAN
+948 
-953 GSGNVTAATTIS
+953 
-965 NAGLANSTI
+965 
-974 SGVSL
+974 
-979 GSNLFNL
+979 
-986 TAGTNITF
+986 
-994 SSGTTYNGSAA
+994 
-1005 ITINSA
+1005 
-1011 STMVYPGAGIPNSTG
+1011 
-1026 SAWGTSYS
+1026 
-1034 TTGSGIVLALANSP
+1034 TGSGTVLALATSP

-1127 TTPILTINSTT
+1127 TTPVLIVNSTT

-1154 SGANVSG
+1154 SGASVSG
-1161 SYLQTVIQNKSSTAG
+1161 SYLQTVIQNKSGTAG

-1187 GTDSSYYGEFGMNSS
+1187 GTDSTYYGEFGMNSS

-1212 FYSIN
+1212 FFSIN

-1248 YAHVINVSGAIGLN
+1248 YAHVINSSGAIGLN

>member
-80 TWSAP
+80 TWSTP

-222 FNFGIPKGVGVS
+222 FNFGIPKGAGVS

-248 ADYDTTWTTIT
+248 ADYDTTWITIT

-380 PTWITS
+380 PTWITG
-386 ILGSIVSGSVASATL
+386 LAGSKV
-401 ATTATNAT
+401 TA
-409 NTAITDNTSSVAKW
+409 
-423 YPTIVSTTTGNLP
+423 
-436 QTTSSTKLSF
+436 
-446 VPSTGVLSATQFSG
+446 
-460 SGASLT
+460 
-466 SIPNSSLVNS
+466 IPNSSLTNS
-476 SITINGNSTALG
+476 
-488 GSVSVGTV
+488 
-496 TSVTGT
+496 
-502 SPVVSSGGNTPTI
+502 
-515 SMPAATTSV
+515 
-524 SGYLTSTDWNTF
+524 
-536 NGKYSIGGALGT
+536 
-548 PSSGTVTNLTGTASI
+548 
-563 NINGTVGA
+563 
-571 TTANTG
+571 
-577 AFTTLSASSTVS
+577 
-589 GTGFST
+589 
-595 YLASPPAIGG
+595 
-605 AAAAAITGTT
+605 
-615 ITATT
+615 
-620 FSGSGAGLTSIP
+620 
-632 NSALTNNTISGVS
+632 TISGIS

-694 AWGTSYSTSGSG
+694 AWGTSYST
-706 SVALTTSPTFVTPIL
+706 
-721 GTPTSATLTNATG
+721 
-734 LPLSTGVTGTLGVAN
+734 
-749 GGTGAA
+749 
-755 TLTGYLVGNGTSA
+755 
-768 VTAVST
+768 
-774 IPNAGLTNS
+774 
-783 SVTING
+783 
-789 NAVSLGG
+789 
-796 STTVTAATPNS
+796 
-807 LTFGTGLSTGS
+807 
-818 FNGSSAATVSIANS
+818 
-832 GVTAGTYG
+832 
-840 SASVIPV
+840 
-847 VTVNAQGQVTSIST
+847 
-861 QATNA
+861 
-866 PSYQGTW
+866 
-873 NASTNT
+873 
-879 PTLTSSV
+879 
-886 GTQGFYYVVS
+886 
-896 VAGNTNLN
+896 
-904 GNAVWSVGD
+904 
-913 WAIFANGAWDRIP
+913 
-926 GSTSESFT
+926 
-934 SLTTTNL
+934 
-941 AVNGLTG
+941 
-948 YMYAN
+948 
-953 GSGNVTAATTIS
+953 
-965 NAGLANSTI
+965 
-974 SGVSL
+974 
-979 GSNLFNL
+979 
-986 TAGTNITF
+986 
-994 SSGTTYNGSAA
+994 
-1005 ITINSA
+1005 
-1011 STMVYPGAGIPNSTG
+1011 
-1026 SAWGTSYS
+1026 
-1034 TTGSGIVLALANSP
+1034 TGSGTVLALATSP

-1085 GTVSVANGGTGLTSL
+1085 GTVLVANGGTGLTSL
-1100 TAGYIPYGNG
+1100 TAGYILYGNG
-1110 TSAYSSSSG
+1110 TSAFASSSG

-1127 TTPILTINSTT
+1127 TTPVLIVNSTT

-1147 ASNSGFT
+1147 ASNSGFS
-1154 SGANVSG
+1154 SGASVSG
-1161 SYLQTVIQNKSSTAG
+1161 SYLQAVLQNKSGTAG

-1187 GTDSSYYGEFGMNSS
+1187 GTDSTYYGEFGMNSS

-1272 TTNYGTTGQV
+1272 TTNYGTAGQV
-1282 ITSQGSSATPT
+1282 MISGGSSATPV
-1293 WTTLS
+1293 WGNVA
-1298 IGGGTF
+1298 GGGF

>member
-124 NFGIPQGIQGPTGST
+124 NFGIPQGI
-139 GPTGPTGPTGSAAT
+139 
-153 IAVGTTTTLSSGSS
+153 
-167 ATVNNSGSSSAATFN
+167 
-182 FGIPQGIPGTA
+182 PGTA

-222 FNFGIPKGVGVS
+222 FNFGIPTGAGVS

-248 ADYDTTWTTIT
+248 ADYDTTWITIT

-380 PTWITS
+380 PTWITG
-386 ILGSIVSGSVASATL
+386 LAGSKV
-401 ATTATNAT
+401 TA
-409 NTAITDNTSSVAKW
+409 
-423 YPTIVSTTTGNLP
+423 
-436 QTTSSTKLSF
+436 
-446 VPSTGVLSATQFSG
+446 
-460 SGASLT
+460 
-466 SIPNSSLVNS
+466 IPNSSLTNS
-476 SITINGNSTALG
+476 
-488 GSVSVGTV
+488 
-496 TSVTGT
+496 
-502 SPVVSSGGNTPTI
+502 
-515 SMPAATTSV
+515 
-524 SGYLTSTDWNTF
+524 
-536 NGKYSIGGALGT
+536 
-548 PSSGTVTNLTGTASI
+548 
-563 NINGTVGA
+563 
-571 TTANTG
+571 
-577 AFTTLSASSTVS
+577 
-589 GTGFST
+589 
-595 YLASPPAIGG
+595 
-605 AAAAAITGTT
+605 
-615 ITATT
+615 
-620 FSGSGAGLTSIP
+620 
-632 NSALTNNTISGVS
+632 TISGIS

-694 AWGTSYSTSGSG
+694 AWGTSYST
-706 SVALTTSPTFVTPIL
+706 
-721 GTPTSATLTNATG
+721 
-734 LPLSTGVTGTLGVAN
+734 
-749 GGTGAA
+749 
-755 TLTGYLVGNGTSA
+755 
-768 VTAVST
+768 
-774 IPNAGLTNS
+774 
-783 SVTING
+783 
-789 NAVSLGG
+789 
-796 STTVTAATPNS
+796 
-807 LTFGTGLSTGS
+807 
-818 FNGSSAATVSIANS
+818 
-832 GVTAGTYG
+832 
-840 SASVIPV
+840 
-847 VTVNAQGQVTSIST
+847 
-861 QATNA
+861 
-866 PSYQGTW
+866 
-873 NASTNT
+873 
-879 PTLTSSV
+879 
-886 GTQGFYYVVS
+886 
-896 VAGNTNLN
+896 
-904 GNAVWSVGD
+904 
-913 WAIFANGAWDRIP
+913 
-926 GSTSESFT
+926 
-934 SLTTTNL
+934 
-941 AVNGLTG
+941 
-948 YMYAN
+948 
-953 GSGNVTAATTIS
+953 
-965 NAGLANSTI
+965 
-974 SGVSL
+974 
-979 GSNLFNL
+979 
-986 TAGTNITF
+986 
-994 SSGTTYNGSAA
+994 
-1005 ITINSA
+1005 
-1011 STMVYPGAGIPNSTG
+1011 
-1026 SAWGTSYS
+1026 
-1034 TTGSGIVLALANSP
+1034 TGSGTVLALATSP

-1127 TTPILTINSTT
+1127 TTPVLLTTSTT

-1147 ASNSGFT
+1147 ASNSGFS
-1154 SGANVSG
+1154 SGASVSG
-1161 SYLQTVIQNKSSTAG
+1161 SYLQAVLQNKSGTAG

-1187 GTDSSYYGEFGMNSS
+1187 GTDSTYYGEFGMNSS

-1272 TTNYGTTGQV
+1272 TTNYGTAGQV

>member
-124 NFGIPQGIQGPTGST
+124 NFGIPQGIQG
-139 GPTGPTGPTGSAAT
+139 
-153 IAVGTTTTLSSGSS
+153 
-167 ATVNNSGSSSAATFN
+167 
-182 FGIPQGIPGTA
+182 TA

-222 FNFGIPKGVGVS
+222 FNFGIPKGAGVS

-248 ADYDTTWTTIT
+248 ADYDTTWITIT

-380 PTWITS
+380 PTWITG
-386 ILGSIVSGSVASATL
+386 LAGSKV
-401 ATTATNAT
+401 TA
-409 NTAITDNTSSVAKW
+409 
-423 YPTIVSTTTGNLP
+423 
-436 QTTSSTKLSF
+436 
-446 VPSTGVLSATQFSG
+446 
-460 SGASLT
+460 
-466 SIPNSSLVNS
+466 IPNSSLTNS
-476 SITINGNSTALG
+476 
-488 GSVSVGTV
+488 
-496 TSVTGT
+496 
-502 SPVVSSGGNTPTI
+502 
-515 SMPAATTSV
+515 
-524 SGYLTSTDWNTF
+524 
-536 NGKYSIGGALGT
+536 
-548 PSSGTVTNLTGTASI
+548 
-563 NINGTVGA
+563 
-571 TTANTG
+571 
-577 AFTTLSASSTVS
+577 
-589 GTGFST
+589 
-595 YLASPPAIGG
+595 
-605 AAAAAITGTT
+605 
-615 ITATT
+615 
-620 FSGSGAGLTSIP
+620 
-632 NSALTNNTISGVS
+632 TISGIS

-694 AWGTSYSTSGSG
+694 AWGTSYST
-706 SVALTTSPTFVTPIL
+706 
-721 GTPTSATLTNATG
+721 
-734 LPLSTGVTGTLGVAN
+734 
-749 GGTGAA
+749 
-755 TLTGYLVGNGTSA
+755 
-768 VTAVST
+768 
-774 IPNAGLTNS
+774 
-783 SVTING
+783 
-789 NAVSLGG
+789 
-796 STTVTAATPNS
+796 
-807 LTFGTGLSTGS
+807 
-818 FNGSSAATVSIANS
+818 
-832 GVTAGTYG
+832 
-840 SASVIPV
+840 
-847 VTVNAQGQVTSIST
+847 
-861 QATNA
+861 
-866 PSYQGTW
+866 
-873 NASTNT
+873 
-879 PTLTSSV
+879 
-886 GTQGFYYVVS
+886 
-896 VAGNTNLN
+896 
-904 GNAVWSVGD
+904 
-913 WAIFANGAWDRIP
+913 
-926 GSTSESFT
+926 
-934 SLTTTNL
+934 
-941 AVNGLTG
+941 
-948 YMYAN
+948 
-953 GSGNVTAATTIS
+953 
-965 NAGLANSTI
+965 
-974 SGVSL
+974 
-979 GSNLFNL
+979 
-986 TAGTNITF
+986 
-994 SSGTTYNGSAA
+994 
-1005 ITINSA
+1005 
-1011 STMVYPGAGIPNSTG
+1011 
-1026 SAWGTSYS
+1026 
-1034 TTGSGIVLALANSP
+1034 TGSGTVLALATSP

-1077 TGTASNVT
+1077 TGIASNVT

-1127 TTPILTINSTT
+1127 TTPVLLTTSTT

-1147 ASNSGFT
+1147 ASNSGFS
-1154 SGANVSG
+1154 SGASVSG
-1161 SYLQTVIQNKSSTAG
+1161 SYLQAVLQNKSGTAG

-1187 GTDSSYYGEFGMNSS
+1187 GTDSTYYGEFGMNSS
-1202 VYTGAGVPSD
+1202 VYSGSGVPSD
-1212 FYSIN
+1212 FFSIN

-1223 GHDGD
+1223 GHYGD

-1234 NGKNLY
+1234 NGFNTY

-1272 TTNYGTTGQV
+1272 TTNYGTAGQV

>member
-124 NFGIPQGIQGPTGST
+124 NFGIPQGVTGS
-139 GPTGPTGPTGSAAT
+139 
-153 IAVGTTTTLSSGSS
+153 
-167 ATVNNSGSSSAATFN
+167 
-182 FGIPQGIPGTA
+182 A

-216 TSGAAV
+216 TSSAAV
-222 FNFGIPKGVGVS
+222 FNFGIPKGAGVS

-248 ADYDTTWTTIT
+248 ADYDTTWITIT

-380 PTWITS
+380 PTWITG
-386 ILGSIVSGSVASATL
+386 LAGSKV
-401 ATTATNAT
+401 TA
-409 NTAITDNTSSVAKW
+409 
-423 YPTIVSTTTGNLP
+423 
-436 QTTSSTKLSF
+436 
-446 VPSTGVLSATQFSG
+446 
-460 SGASLT
+460 
-466 SIPNSSLVNS
+466 IPNSSLTNS
-476 SITINGNSTALG
+476 
-488 GSVSVGTV
+488 
-496 TSVTGT
+496 
-502 SPVVSSGGNTPTI
+502 
-515 SMPAATTSV
+515 
-524 SGYLTSTDWNTF
+524 
-536 NGKYSIGGALGT
+536 
-548 PSSGTVTNLTGTASI
+548 
-563 NINGTVGA
+563 
-571 TTANTG
+571 
-577 AFTTLSASSTVS
+577 
-589 GTGFST
+589 
-595 YLASPPAIGG
+595 
-605 AAAAAITGTT
+605 
-615 ITATT
+615 
-620 FSGSGAGLTSIP
+620 
-632 NSALTNNTISGVS
+632 TISGIS
-645 LGSNLANLT
+645 LGANLANLT

-679 TMVYPSAGIPNSTGS
+679 TMVYP
-694 AWGTSYSTSGSG
+694 
-706 SVALTTSPTFVTPIL
+706 
-721 GTPTSATLTNATG
+721 
-734 LPLSTGVTGTLGVAN
+734 
-749 GGTGAA
+749 
-755 TLTGYLVGNGTSA
+755 
-768 VTAVST
+768 
-774 IPNAGLTNS
+774 
-783 SVTING
+783 
-789 NAVSLGG
+789 
-796 STTVTAATPNS
+796 
-807 LTFGTGLSTGS
+807 
-818 FNGSSAATVSIANS
+818 
-832 GVTAGTYG
+832 
-840 SASVIPV
+840 
-847 VTVNAQGQVTSIST
+847 
-861 QATNA
+861 
-866 PSYQGTW
+866 
-873 NASTNT
+873 
-879 PTLTSSV
+879 
-886 GTQGFYYVVS
+886 
-896 VAGNTNLN
+896 
-904 GNAVWSVGD
+904 
-913 WAIFANGAWDRIP
+913 
-926 GSTSESFT
+926 
-934 SLTTTNL
+934 
-941 AVNGLTG
+941 
-948 YMYAN
+948 
-953 GSGNVTAATTIS
+953 
-965 NAGLANSTI
+965 
-974 SGVSL
+974 
-979 GSNLFNL
+979 
-986 TAGTNITF
+986 
-994 SSGTTYNGSAA
+994 
-1005 ITINSA
+1005 
-1011 STMVYPGAGIPNSTG
+1011 GAGIPNSTG

-1034 TTGSGIVLALANSP
+1034 TTGSGTVLALATSP

-1085 GTVSVANGGTGLTSL
+1085 GTVLVANGGTGLTSL

-1127 TTPILTINSTT
+1127 TTPVLLTTSTT

-1147 ASNSGFT
+1147 ASNSPFA
-1154 SGANVSG
+1154 SGASVSG
-1161 SYLQTVIQNKSSTAG
+1161 SYLQTVIQNKSGTAG

-1187 GTDSSYYGEFGMNSS
+1187 GTDSTYYGEFGMNSS
-1202 VYTGAGVPSD
+1202 VFSASTPAD
-1212 FYSIN
+1212 FFSIN
-1217 NGIYFS
+1217 NGVYFS

-1272 TTNYGTTGQV
+1272 TTNYGTAGQV

>member
-28 STAPAT
+28 LTAPAT

-124 NFGIPQGIQGPTGST
+124 NFGIPQGI
-139 GPTGPTGPTGSAAT
+139 
-153 IAVGTTTTLSSGSS
+153 
-167 ATVNNSGSSSAATFN
+167 
-182 FGIPQGIPGTA
+182 PGTA

-222 FNFGIPKGVGVS
+222 FNFGIPTGAGVS

-248 ADYDTTWTTIT
+248 ADYDTTWITIT

-380 PTWITS
+380 PTWITG
-386 ILGSIVSGSVASATL
+386 LAGSKV
-401 ATTATNAT
+401 TA
-409 NTAITDNTSSVAKW
+409 
-423 YPTIVSTTTGNLP
+423 
-436 QTTSSTKLSF
+436 
-446 VPSTGVLSATQFSG
+446 
-460 SGASLT
+460 
-466 SIPNSSLVNS
+466 IPNSSLTNS
-476 SITINGNSTALG
+476 
-488 GSVSVGTV
+488 
-496 TSVTGT
+496 
-502 SPVVSSGGNTPTI
+502 
-515 SMPAATTSV
+515 
-524 SGYLTSTDWNTF
+524 
-536 NGKYSIGGALGT
+536 
-548 PSSGTVTNLTGTASI
+548 
-563 NINGTVGA
+563 
-571 TTANTG
+571 
-577 AFTTLSASSTVS
+577 
-589 GTGFST
+589 
-595 YLASPPAIGG
+595 
-605 AAAAAITGTT
+605 
-615 ITATT
+615 
-620 FSGSGAGLTSIP
+620 
-632 NSALTNNTISGVS
+632 TISGIS

-694 AWGTSYSTSGSG
+694 AWGTSYST
-706 SVALTTSPTFVTPIL
+706 
-721 GTPTSATLTNATG
+721 
-734 LPLSTGVTGTLGVAN
+734 
-749 GGTGAA
+749 
-755 TLTGYLVGNGTSA
+755 
-768 VTAVST
+768 
-774 IPNAGLTNS
+774 
-783 SVTING
+783 
-789 NAVSLGG
+789 
-796 STTVTAATPNS
+796 
-807 LTFGTGLSTGS
+807 
-818 FNGSSAATVSIANS
+818 
-832 GVTAGTYG
+832 
-840 SASVIPV
+840 
-847 VTVNAQGQVTSIST
+847 
-861 QATNA
+861 
-866 PSYQGTW
+866 
-873 NASTNT
+873 
-879 PTLTSSV
+879 
-886 GTQGFYYVVS
+886 
-896 VAGNTNLN
+896 
-904 GNAVWSVGD
+904 
-913 WAIFANGAWDRIP
+913 
-926 GSTSESFT
+926 
-934 SLTTTNL
+934 
-941 AVNGLTG
+941 
-948 YMYAN
+948 
-953 GSGNVTAATTIS
+953 
-965 NAGLANSTI
+965 
-974 SGVSL
+974 
-979 GSNLFNL
+979 
-986 TAGTNITF
+986 
-994 SSGTTYNGSAA
+994 
-1005 ITINSA
+1005 
-1011 STMVYPGAGIPNSTG
+1011 
-1026 SAWGTSYS
+1026 
-1034 TTGSGIVLALANSP
+1034 TGSGTVLALATSP

-1085 GTVSVANGGTGLTSL
+1085 GTVLVANGGTGLTSL

-1127 TTPILTINSTT
+1127 TTPTLITTSTT

-1147 ASNSGFT
+1147 ASNSGFS
-1154 SGANVSG
+1154 SGASVSG
-1161 SYLQTVIQNKSSTAG
+1161 SYLQAVLQNKSGTAG

-1187 GTDSSYYGEFGMNSS
+1187 GTDSTYYGEFGMNSS
-1202 VYTGAGVPSD
+1202 VYSGSGVPSD
-1212 FYSIN
+1212 FFSIN

-1223 GHDGD
+1223 GHYGD

-1234 NGKNLY
+1234 NGFNTY

-1272 TTNYGTTGQV
+1272 TTNYGTAGQV

>member
-28 STAPAT
+28 LTAPAT

-222 FNFGIPKGVGVS
+222 FNFGIPKGAGVS

-259 GTLAFQG
+259 GTLVYQG

-315 VWEKIDNTDLVTSV
+315 FWEKIDNTDLVTSV

-380 PTWITS
+380 PTWITG
-386 ILGSIVSGSVASATL
+386 LAGSKV
-401 ATTATNAT
+401 TA
-409 NTAITDNTSSVAKW
+409 
-423 YPTIVSTTTGNLP
+423 
-436 QTTSSTKLSF
+436 
-446 VPSTGVLSATQFSG
+446 
-460 SGASLT
+460 
-466 SIPNSSLVNS
+466 IPNSSLTNS
-476 SITINGNSTALG
+476 
-488 GSVSVGTV
+488 
-496 TSVTGT
+496 
-502 SPVVSSGGNTPTI
+502 
-515 SMPAATTSV
+515 
-524 SGYLTSTDWNTF
+524 
-536 NGKYSIGGALGT
+536 
-548 PSSGTVTNLTGTASI
+548 
-563 NINGTVGA
+563 
-571 TTANTG
+571 
-577 AFTTLSASSTVS
+577 
-589 GTGFST
+589 
-595 YLASPPAIGG
+595 
-605 AAAAAITGTT
+605 
-615 ITATT
+615 
-620 FSGSGAGLTSIP
+620 
-632 NSALTNNTISGVS
+632 TISGIS

-694 AWGTSYSTSGSG
+694 AWGTSYST
-706 SVALTTSPTFVTPIL
+706 
-721 GTPTSATLTNATG
+721 
-734 LPLSTGVTGTLGVAN
+734 
-749 GGTGAA
+749 
-755 TLTGYLVGNGTSA
+755 
-768 VTAVST
+768 
-774 IPNAGLTNS
+774 
-783 SVTING
+783 
-789 NAVSLGG
+789 
-796 STTVTAATPNS
+796 
-807 LTFGTGLSTGS
+807 
-818 FNGSSAATVSIANS
+818 
-832 GVTAGTYG
+832 
-840 SASVIPV
+840 
-847 VTVNAQGQVTSIST
+847 
-861 QATNA
+861 
-866 PSYQGTW
+866 
-873 NASTNT
+873 
-879 PTLTSSV
+879 
-886 GTQGFYYVVS
+886 
-896 VAGNTNLN
+896 
-904 GNAVWSVGD
+904 
-913 WAIFANGAWDRIP
+913 
-926 GSTSESFT
+926 
-934 SLTTTNL
+934 
-941 AVNGLTG
+941 
-948 YMYAN
+948 
-953 GSGNVTAATTIS
+953 
-965 NAGLANSTI
+965 
-974 SGVSL
+974 
-979 GSNLFNL
+979 
-986 TAGTNITF
+986 
-994 SSGTTYNGSAA
+994 
-1005 ITINSA
+1005 
-1011 STMVYPGAGIPNSTG
+1011 
-1026 SAWGTSYS
+1026 
-1034 TTGSGIVLALANSP
+1034 TGSGTVLALATSP

-1085 GTVSVANGGTGLTSL
+1085 GTVAVANGGTGLTTTPANGALDIGNGTGFTRTTL
-1100 TAGYIPYGNG
+1100 TAGTGVTITNASGSITIAASGTGVTSVTGTSPVVSSGGTTPAISLATAYGDTLNPYASKTANYVLAAPNG
-1110 TSAYSSSSG
+1110 TAGVPTFRAIVAADIPTLNQNTTGTASNVTGIVAVANGGTGVTSSSG
-1119 FTFVSNVL
+1119 ANSVVLRDSNGNITTNCLFEGYTNQVASGTTVVLTASSVQNWIITGSGGQTIKLPDATTLPAGATFTFNNNQSSGTLVIQNNS
-1127 TTPILTINSTT
+1127 STT
-1138 STTPNLTFN
+1138 VAT
-1147 ASNSGFT
+1147 
-1154 SGANVSG
+1154 VQSG
-1161 SYLQTVIQNKSSTAG
+1161 SYITVVLLINSSAAG
-1176 ASTNYVLSNDL
+1176 SWDFHNSTPSNASWSTNTLSWV
-1187 GTDSSYYGEFGMNSS
+1187 GS
-1202 VYTGAGVPSD
+1202 YTGGTWNGNAVGLLYGGTNANLTAVNGGAV
-1212 FYSIN
+1212 YST
-1217 NGIYFS
+1217 GS
-1223 GHDGD
+1223 ALA
-1228 ITVGSG
+1228 IT
-1234 NGKNLY
+1234 
-1240 FAWGSSGQ
+1240 
-1248 YAHVINVSGAIGLN
+1248 
-1262 TNLAAGTGSG
+1262 AAGTS
-1272 TTNYGTTGQV
+1272 GQV
-1282 ITSQGSSATPT
+1282 LTSNGASAPT

>member
-124 NFGIPQGIQGPTGST
+124 NFGIPQGVTGS
-139 GPTGPTGPTGSAAT
+139 
-153 IAVGTTTTLSSGSS
+153 
-167 ATVNNSGSSSAATFN
+167 
-182 FGIPQGIPGTA
+182 A

-216 TSGAAV
+216 TSSAAV
-222 FNFGIPKGVGVS
+222 FNFGIPKGAGVS

-248 ADYDTTWTTIT
+248 ADYDTTWITIT

-380 PTWITS
+380 PTWITG
-386 ILGSIVSGSVASATL
+386 LAGSKV
-401 ATTATNAT
+401 TA
-409 NTAITDNTSSVAKW
+409 
-423 YPTIVSTTTGNLP
+423 
-436 QTTSSTKLSF
+436 
-446 VPSTGVLSATQFSG
+446 
-460 SGASLT
+460 
-466 SIPNSSLVNS
+466 IPNSSLTNS
-476 SITINGNSTALG
+476 
-488 GSVSVGTV
+488 
-496 TSVTGT
+496 
-502 SPVVSSGGNTPTI
+502 
-515 SMPAATTSV
+515 
-524 SGYLTSTDWNTF
+524 
-536 NGKYSIGGALGT
+536 
-548 PSSGTVTNLTGTASI
+548 
-563 NINGTVGA
+563 
-571 TTANTG
+571 
-577 AFTTLSASSTVS
+577 
-589 GTGFST
+589 
-595 YLASPPAIGG
+595 
-605 AAAAAITGTT
+605 
-615 ITATT
+615 
-620 FSGSGAGLTSIP
+620 
-632 NSALTNNTISGVS
+632 TISGIS

-694 AWGTSYSTSGSG
+694 AWGTSYST
-706 SVALTTSPTFVTPIL
+706 
-721 GTPTSATLTNATG
+721 
-734 LPLSTGVTGTLGVAN
+734 
-749 GGTGAA
+749 
-755 TLTGYLVGNGTSA
+755 
-768 VTAVST
+768 
-774 IPNAGLTNS
+774 
-783 SVTING
+783 
-789 NAVSLGG
+789 
-796 STTVTAATPNS
+796 
-807 LTFGTGLSTGS
+807 
-818 FNGSSAATVSIANS
+818 
-832 GVTAGTYG
+832 
-840 SASVIPV
+840 
-847 VTVNAQGQVTSIST
+847 
-861 QATNA
+861 
-866 PSYQGTW
+866 
-873 NASTNT
+873 
-879 PTLTSSV
+879 
-886 GTQGFYYVVS
+886 
-896 VAGNTNLN
+896 
-904 GNAVWSVGD
+904 
-913 WAIFANGAWDRIP
+913 
-926 GSTSESFT
+926 
-934 SLTTTNL
+934 
-941 AVNGLTG
+941 
-948 YMYAN
+948 
-953 GSGNVTAATTIS
+953 
-965 NAGLANSTI
+965 
-974 SGVSL
+974 
-979 GSNLFNL
+979 
-986 TAGTNITF
+986 
-994 SSGTTYNGSAA
+994 
-1005 ITINSA
+1005 
-1011 STMVYPGAGIPNSTG
+1011 
-1026 SAWGTSYS
+1026 
-1034 TTGSGIVLALANSP
+1034 TGSGTVLALATSP

-1085 GTVSVANGGTGLTSL
+1085 GTVLVANGGTGLTSL

-1127 TTPILTINSTT
+1127 TTPVLLTTSTT

-1147 ASNSGFT
+1147 ASNSGFS
-1154 SGANVSG
+1154 SGASVSG
-1161 SYLQTVIQNKSSTAG
+1161 SYLQTVIQNKSGTAG

-1187 GTDSSYYGEFGMNSS
+1187 GTDSTYYGEFGMNSS
-1202 VYTGAGVPSD
+1202 VFSASTPAD
-1212 FYSIN
+1212 FFSIN

>member
-124 NFGIPQGIQGPTGST
+124 NFGIPQGVTGS
-139 GPTGPTGPTGSAAT
+139 
-153 IAVGTTTTLSSGSS
+153 
-167 ATVNNSGSSSAATFN
+167 
-182 FGIPQGIPGTA
+182 A

-216 TSGAAV
+216 TSSAAV
-222 FNFGIPKGVGVS
+222 FNFGIPKGAGVS

-248 ADYDTTWTTIT
+248 ADYDTTWITIT

-380 PTWITS
+380 PTWITG
-386 ILGSIVSGSVASATL
+386 LAGSKV
-401 ATTATNAT
+401 TA
-409 NTAITDNTSSVAKW
+409 
-423 YPTIVSTTTGNLP
+423 
-436 QTTSSTKLSF
+436 
-446 VPSTGVLSATQFSG
+446 
-460 SGASLT
+460 
-466 SIPNSSLVNS
+466 IPNSSLTNS
-476 SITINGNSTALG
+476 
-488 GSVSVGTV
+488 
-496 TSVTGT
+496 
-502 SPVVSSGGNTPTI
+502 
-515 SMPAATTSV
+515 
-524 SGYLTSTDWNTF
+524 
-536 NGKYSIGGALGT
+536 
-548 PSSGTVTNLTGTASI
+548 
-563 NINGTVGA
+563 
-571 TTANTG
+571 
-577 AFTTLSASSTVS
+577 
-589 GTGFST
+589 
-595 YLASPPAIGG
+595 
-605 AAAAAITGTT
+605 
-615 ITATT
+615 
-620 FSGSGAGLTSIP
+620 
-632 NSALTNNTISGVS
+632 TISGIS

-694 AWGTSYSTSGSG
+694 AWGTSYST
-706 SVALTTSPTFVTPIL
+706 
-721 GTPTSATLTNATG
+721 
-734 LPLSTGVTGTLGVAN
+734 
-749 GGTGAA
+749 
-755 TLTGYLVGNGTSA
+755 
-768 VTAVST
+768 
-774 IPNAGLTNS
+774 
-783 SVTING
+783 
-789 NAVSLGG
+789 
-796 STTVTAATPNS
+796 
-807 LTFGTGLSTGS
+807 
-818 FNGSSAATVSIANS
+818 
-832 GVTAGTYG
+832 
-840 SASVIPV
+840 
-847 VTVNAQGQVTSIST
+847 
-861 QATNA
+861 
-866 PSYQGTW
+866 
-873 NASTNT
+873 
-879 PTLTSSV
+879 
-886 GTQGFYYVVS
+886 
-896 VAGNTNLN
+896 
-904 GNAVWSVGD
+904 
-913 WAIFANGAWDRIP
+913 
-926 GSTSESFT
+926 
-934 SLTTTNL
+934 
-941 AVNGLTG
+941 
-948 YMYAN
+948 
-953 GSGNVTAATTIS
+953 
-965 NAGLANSTI
+965 
-974 SGVSL
+974 
-979 GSNLFNL
+979 
-986 TAGTNITF
+986 
-994 SSGTTYNGSAA
+994 
-1005 ITINSA
+1005 
-1011 STMVYPGAGIPNSTG
+1011 
-1026 SAWGTSYS
+1026 
-1034 TTGSGIVLALANSP
+1034 TGSGTVLALATSP

-1085 GTVSVANGGTGLTSL
+1085 GTVLVANGGTGLTSL

-1127 TTPILTINSTT
+1127 TTPVLLTTSTT

-1147 ASNSGFT
+1147 ASNSRFT
-1154 SGANVSG
+1154 SGASVSG
-1161 SYLQTVIQNKSSTAG
+1161 SYLQTVIQNKSGTAG

-1187 GTDSSYYGEFGMNSS
+1187 GTDSTYYGEFGMNSS

-1212 FYSIN
+1212 FFSIN

>member
-124 NFGIPQGIQGPTGST
+124 NFGIPQGVTGS
-139 GPTGPTGPTGSAAT
+139 
-153 IAVGTTTTLSSGSS
+153 
-167 ATVNNSGSSSAATFN
+167 
-182 FGIPQGIPGTA
+182 A

-216 TSGAAV
+216 TSSAAV
-222 FNFGIPKGVGVS
+222 FNFGIPKGAGVS

-248 ADYDTTWTTIT
+248 ADYDTTWITIT

-380 PTWITS
+380 PTWITG
-386 ILGSIVSGSVASATL
+386 LAGSKV
-401 ATTATNAT
+401 TA
-409 NTAITDNTSSVAKW
+409 
-423 YPTIVSTTTGNLP
+423 
-436 QTTSSTKLSF
+436 
-446 VPSTGVLSATQFSG
+446 
-460 SGASLT
+460 
-466 SIPNSSLVNS
+466 IPNSSLTNS
-476 SITINGNSTALG
+476 
-488 GSVSVGTV
+488 
-496 TSVTGT
+496 
-502 SPVVSSGGNTPTI
+502 
-515 SMPAATTSV
+515 
-524 SGYLTSTDWNTF
+524 
-536 NGKYSIGGALGT
+536 
-548 PSSGTVTNLTGTASI
+548 
-563 NINGTVGA
+563 
-571 TTANTG
+571 
-577 AFTTLSASSTVS
+577 
-589 GTGFST
+589 
-595 YLASPPAIGG
+595 
-605 AAAAAITGTT
+605 
-615 ITATT
+615 
-620 FSGSGAGLTSIP
+620 
-632 NSALTNNTISGVS
+632 TISGIS
-645 LGSNLANLT
+645 LGANLANLT

-679 TMVYPSAGIPNSTGS
+679 TMVYP
-694 AWGTSYSTSGSG
+694 
-706 SVALTTSPTFVTPIL
+706 
-721 GTPTSATLTNATG
+721 
-734 LPLSTGVTGTLGVAN
+734 
-749 GGTGAA
+749 
-755 TLTGYLVGNGTSA
+755 
-768 VTAVST
+768 
-774 IPNAGLTNS
+774 
-783 SVTING
+783 
-789 NAVSLGG
+789 
-796 STTVTAATPNS
+796 
-807 LTFGTGLSTGS
+807 
-818 FNGSSAATVSIANS
+818 
-832 GVTAGTYG
+832 
-840 SASVIPV
+840 
-847 VTVNAQGQVTSIST
+847 
-861 QATNA
+861 
-866 PSYQGTW
+866 
-873 NASTNT
+873 
-879 PTLTSSV
+879 
-886 GTQGFYYVVS
+886 
-896 VAGNTNLN
+896 
-904 GNAVWSVGD
+904 
-913 WAIFANGAWDRIP
+913 
-926 GSTSESFT
+926 
-934 SLTTTNL
+934 
-941 AVNGLTG
+941 
-948 YMYAN
+948 
-953 GSGNVTAATTIS
+953 
-965 NAGLANSTI
+965 
-974 SGVSL
+974 
-979 GSNLFNL
+979 
-986 TAGTNITF
+986 
-994 SSGTTYNGSAA
+994 
-1005 ITINSA
+1005 
-1011 STMVYPGAGIPNSTG
+1011 GAGIPNSTG

-1034 TTGSGIVLALANSP
+1034 TTGSGTVLALATSP

-1085 GTVSVANGGTGLTSL
+1085 GTVLVANGGTGLTSL

-1127 TTPILTINSTT
+1127 TTPVLLTTSTT

-1147 ASNSGFT
+1147 ASNSGFS
-1154 SGANVSG
+1154 SGASVSG
-1161 SYLQTVIQNKSSTAG
+1161 SYLQTVIQNKSGTAG

-1187 GTDSSYYGEFGMNSS
+1187 GTDSTYYGEFGMNSS
-1202 VYTGAGVPSD
+1202 VFSASTPAD
-1212 FYSIN
+1212 FFSIN

-1272 TTNYGTTGQV
+1272 TTNYGTAGQV

>member
-124 NFGIPQGIQGPTGST
+124 NFGIPQGVTGS
-139 GPTGPTGPTGSAAT
+139 
-153 IAVGTTTTLSSGSS
+153 
-167 ATVNNSGSSSAATFN
+167 
-182 FGIPQGIPGTA
+182 A

-222 FNFGIPKGVGVS
+222 FNFGIPKGAGVS

-248 ADYDTTWTTIT
+248 ADYDTTWITIT

-366 TVTNGVYTSGSYSN
+366 TVTNGVYTSGSYSD
-380 PTWITS
+380 PTWITG
-386 ILGSIVSGSVASATL
+386 LAGSKV
-401 ATTATNAT
+401 TA
-409 NTAITDNTSSVAKW
+409 
-423 YPTIVSTTTGNLP
+423 
-436 QTTSSTKLSF
+436 
-446 VPSTGVLSATQFSG
+446 
-460 SGASLT
+460 
-466 SIPNSSLVNS
+466 IPNSSLTNS
-476 SITINGNSTALG
+476 
-488 GSVSVGTV
+488 
-496 TSVTGT
+496 
-502 SPVVSSGGNTPTI
+502 
-515 SMPAATTSV
+515 
-524 SGYLTSTDWNTF
+524 
-536 NGKYSIGGALGT
+536 
-548 PSSGTVTNLTGTASI
+548 
-563 NINGTVGA
+563 
-571 TTANTG
+571 
-577 AFTTLSASSTVS
+577 
-589 GTGFST
+589 
-595 YLASPPAIGG
+595 
-605 AAAAAITGTT
+605 
-615 ITATT
+615 
-620 FSGSGAGLTSIP
+620 
-632 NSALTNNTISGVS
+632 TISGIS

-694 AWGTSYSTSGSG
+694 AWGTSYST
-706 SVALTTSPTFVTPIL
+706 
-721 GTPTSATLTNATG
+721 
-734 LPLSTGVTGTLGVAN
+734 
-749 GGTGAA
+749 
-755 TLTGYLVGNGTSA
+755 
-768 VTAVST
+768 
-774 IPNAGLTNS
+774 
-783 SVTING
+783 
-789 NAVSLGG
+789 
-796 STTVTAATPNS
+796 
-807 LTFGTGLSTGS
+807 
-818 FNGSSAATVSIANS
+818 
-832 GVTAGTYG
+832 
-840 SASVIPV
+840 
-847 VTVNAQGQVTSIST
+847 
-861 QATNA
+861 
-866 PSYQGTW
+866 
-873 NASTNT
+873 
-879 PTLTSSV
+879 
-886 GTQGFYYVVS
+886 
-896 VAGNTNLN
+896 
-904 GNAVWSVGD
+904 
-913 WAIFANGAWDRIP
+913 
-926 GSTSESFT
+926 
-934 SLTTTNL
+934 
-941 AVNGLTG
+941 
-948 YMYAN
+948 
-953 GSGNVTAATTIS
+953 
-965 NAGLANSTI
+965 
-974 SGVSL
+974 
-979 GSNLFNL
+979 
-986 TAGTNITF
+986 
-994 SSGTTYNGSAA
+994 
-1005 ITINSA
+1005 
-1011 STMVYPGAGIPNSTG
+1011 
-1026 SAWGTSYS
+1026 
-1034 TTGSGIVLALANSP
+1034 TGSGTVLALATSP

-1085 GTVSVANGGTGLTSL
+1085 GTVLVANGGTGLTSL

-1127 TTPILTINSTT
+1127 TTPVLITTSTT

-1154 SGANVSG
+1154 SGASVSG
-1161 SYLQTVIQNKSSTAG
+1161 SYLQTVIQNKSGTAG

-1187 GTDSSYYGEFGMNSS
+1187 GTDSTYYGEFGMNSS
-1202 VYTGAGVPSD
+1202 VFSASTPAD
-1212 FYSIN
+1212 FFSIN
-1217 NGIYFS
+1217 NGVYFS

-1272 TTNYGTTGQV
+1272 TTNYGTAGQV

>member
-124 NFGIPQGIQGPTGST
+124 NFGIPQGVTGS
-139 GPTGPTGPTGSAAT
+139 
-153 IAVGTTTTLSSGSS
+153 
-167 ATVNNSGSSSAATFN
+167 
-182 FGIPQGIPGTA
+182 A

-222 FNFGIPKGVGVS
+222 FNFGIPKGAGVS

-259 GTLAFQG
+259 GTLVFQG

-380 PTWITS
+380 PTWITG
-386 ILGSIVSGSVASATL
+386 LAGSKV
-401 ATTATNAT
+401 TA
-409 NTAITDNTSSVAKW
+409 
-423 YPTIVSTTTGNLP
+423 
-436 QTTSSTKLSF
+436 
-446 VPSTGVLSATQFSG
+446 
-460 SGASLT
+460 
-466 SIPNSSLVNS
+466 IPNSSLTNS
-476 SITINGNSTALG
+476 SLTIGSTNIALG
-488 GSVSVGTV
+488 ATSTSLAGISQITFAGSVSG
-496 TSVTGT
+496 TSVLQAAPVAT
-502 SPVVSSGGNTPTI
+502 SATSILPSVAGVLINSGGTG
-515 SMPAATTSV
+515 V
-524 SGYLTSTDWNTF
+524 
-536 NGKYSIGGALGT
+536 
-548 PSSGTVTNLTGTASI
+548 VTNTM
-563 NINGTVGA
+563 
-571 TTANTG
+571 
-577 AFTTLSASSTVS
+577 LS
-589 GTGFST
+589 
-595 YLASPPAIGG
+595 
-605 AAAAAITGTT
+605 
-615 ITATT
+615 
-620 FSGSGAGLTSIP
+620 
-632 NSALTNNTISGVS
+632 NSTISGIS

-694 AWGTSYSTSGSG
+694 AWGTSYST
-706 SVALTTSPTFVTPIL
+706 
-721 GTPTSATLTNATG
+721 
-734 LPLSTGVTGTLGVAN
+734 
-749 GGTGAA
+749 
-755 TLTGYLVGNGTSA
+755 
-768 VTAVST
+768 
-774 IPNAGLTNS
+774 
-783 SVTING
+783 
-789 NAVSLGG
+789 
-796 STTVTAATPNS
+796 
-807 LTFGTGLSTGS
+807 
-818 FNGSSAATVSIANS
+818 
-832 GVTAGTYG
+832 
-840 SASVIPV
+840 
-847 VTVNAQGQVTSIST
+847 
-861 QATNA
+861 
-866 PSYQGTW
+866 
-873 NASTNT
+873 
-879 PTLTSSV
+879 
-886 GTQGFYYVVS
+886 
-896 VAGNTNLN
+896 
-904 GNAVWSVGD
+904 
-913 WAIFANGAWDRIP
+913 
-926 GSTSESFT
+926 
-934 SLTTTNL
+934 
-941 AVNGLTG
+941 
-948 YMYAN
+948 
-953 GSGNVTAATTIS
+953 
-965 NAGLANSTI
+965 
-974 SGVSL
+974 
-979 GSNLFNL
+979 
-986 TAGTNITF
+986 
-994 SSGTTYNGSAA
+994 
-1005 ITINSA
+1005 
-1011 STMVYPGAGIPNSTG
+1011 
-1026 SAWGTSYS
+1026 
-1034 TTGSGIVLALANSP
+1034 TGSGTVLALATSP

-1127 TTPILTINSTT
+1127 TTPVLIVNSTT

-1154 SGANVSG
+1154 SGASVSG
-1161 SYLQTVIQNKSSTAG
+1161 SYLQTVIQNKSGTAG

-1262 TNLAAGTGSG
+1262 TNLSAGTGSG

>member
-139 GPTGPTGPTGSAAT
+139 GQTGPTGPTGSAAT

-222 FNFGIPKGVGVS
+222 FNFGIPKGAGVS

-259 GTLAFQG
+259 GILVFQG

-380 PTWITS
+380 PTWITG
-386 ILGSIVSGSVASATL
+386 LAGSKV
-401 ATTATNAT
+401 TA
-409 NTAITDNTSSVAKW
+409 
-423 YPTIVSTTTGNLP
+423 
-436 QTTSSTKLSF
+436 
-446 VPSTGVLSATQFSG
+446 
-460 SGASLT
+460 
-466 SIPNSSLVNS
+466 IPNSSLTNS
-476 SITINGNSTALG
+476 SLTIGSTNIALG
-488 GSVSVGTV
+488 ATSTSLAGISQITFAGSVSG
-496 TSVTGT
+496 TSVLQAAPVAT
-502 SPVVSSGGNTPTI
+502 SATSILPSVAGVLINSGGTG
-515 SMPAATTSV
+515 V
-524 SGYLTSTDWNTF
+524 
-536 NGKYSIGGALGT
+536 
-548 PSSGTVTNLTGTASI
+548 VTNTM
-563 NINGTVGA
+563 
-571 TTANTG
+571 
-577 AFTTLSASSTVS
+577 LS
-589 GTGFST
+589 
-595 YLASPPAIGG
+595 
-605 AAAAAITGTT
+605 
-615 ITATT
+615 
-620 FSGSGAGLTSIP
+620 
-632 NSALTNNTISGVS
+632 NSTISGIS

-694 AWGTSYSTSGSG
+694 AWGTSYST
-706 SVALTTSPTFVTPIL
+706 
-721 GTPTSATLTNATG
+721 
-734 LPLSTGVTGTLGVAN
+734 
-749 GGTGAA
+749 
-755 TLTGYLVGNGTSA
+755 
-768 VTAVST
+768 
-774 IPNAGLTNS
+774 
-783 SVTING
+783 
-789 NAVSLGG
+789 
-796 STTVTAATPNS
+796 
-807 LTFGTGLSTGS
+807 
-818 FNGSSAATVSIANS
+818 
-832 GVTAGTYG
+832 
-840 SASVIPV
+840 
-847 VTVNAQGQVTSIST
+847 
-861 QATNA
+861 
-866 PSYQGTW
+866 
-873 NASTNT
+873 
-879 PTLTSSV
+879 
-886 GTQGFYYVVS
+886 
-896 VAGNTNLN
+896 
-904 GNAVWSVGD
+904 
-913 WAIFANGAWDRIP
+913 
-926 GSTSESFT
+926 
-934 SLTTTNL
+934 
-941 AVNGLTG
+941 
-948 YMYAN
+948 
-953 GSGNVTAATTIS
+953 
-965 NAGLANSTI
+965 
-974 SGVSL
+974 
-979 GSNLFNL
+979 
-986 TAGTNITF
+986 
-994 SSGTTYNGSAA
+994 
-1005 ITINSA
+1005 
-1011 STMVYPGAGIPNSTG
+1011 
-1026 SAWGTSYS
+1026 
-1034 TTGSGIVLALANSP
+1034 TGSGTVLALATSP

-1127 TTPILTINSTT
+1127 TTPVLIVNSTT

-1154 SGANVSG
+1154 SGASVSG
-1161 SYLQTVIQNKSSTAG
+1161 SYLQTVIQNKSGTAG

-1248 YAHVINVSGAIGLN
+1248 YAHVINSSGAIGLN
-1262 TNLAAGTGSG
+1262 TNLSAGTGSG

>member
-124 NFGIPQGIQGPTGST
+124 NFGIPQGVTGS
-139 GPTGPTGPTGSAAT
+139 
-153 IAVGTTTTLSSGSS
+153 
-167 ATVNNSGSSSAATFN
+167 
-182 FGIPQGIPGTA
+182 A

-216 TSGAAV
+216 TSSAAV
-222 FNFGIPKGVGVS
+222 FNFGIPKGAGVS

-248 ADYDTTWTTIT
+248 ADYDTTWITIT

-366 TVTNGVYTSGSYSN
+366 TVTNGVYTSGSYSD
-380 PTWITS
+380 PTWITG
-386 ILGSIVSGSVASATL
+386 LAGSKV
-401 ATTATNAT
+401 TA
-409 NTAITDNTSSVAKW
+409 
-423 YPTIVSTTTGNLP
+423 
-436 QTTSSTKLSF
+436 
-446 VPSTGVLSATQFSG
+446 
-460 SGASLT
+460 
-466 SIPNSSLVNS
+466 IPNSSLTNS
-476 SITINGNSTALG
+476 
-488 GSVSVGTV
+488 
-496 TSVTGT
+496 
-502 SPVVSSGGNTPTI
+502 
-515 SMPAATTSV
+515 
-524 SGYLTSTDWNTF
+524 
-536 NGKYSIGGALGT
+536 
-548 PSSGTVTNLTGTASI
+548 
-563 NINGTVGA
+563 
-571 TTANTG
+571 
-577 AFTTLSASSTVS
+577 
-589 GTGFST
+589 
-595 YLASPPAIGG
+595 
-605 AAAAAITGTT
+605 
-615 ITATT
+615 
-620 FSGSGAGLTSIP
+620 
-632 NSALTNNTISGVS
+632 TISGIS
-645 LGSNLANLT
+645 LGANLANLT

-679 TMVYPSAGIPNSTGS
+679 TMVYP
-694 AWGTSYSTSGSG
+694 
-706 SVALTTSPTFVTPIL
+706 
-721 GTPTSATLTNATG
+721 
-734 LPLSTGVTGTLGVAN
+734 
-749 GGTGAA
+749 
-755 TLTGYLVGNGTSA
+755 
-768 VTAVST
+768 
-774 IPNAGLTNS
+774 
-783 SVTING
+783 
-789 NAVSLGG
+789 
-796 STTVTAATPNS
+796 
-807 LTFGTGLSTGS
+807 
-818 FNGSSAATVSIANS
+818 
-832 GVTAGTYG
+832 
-840 SASVIPV
+840 
-847 VTVNAQGQVTSIST
+847 
-861 QATNA
+861 
-866 PSYQGTW
+866 
-873 NASTNT
+873 
-879 PTLTSSV
+879 
-886 GTQGFYYVVS
+886 
-896 VAGNTNLN
+896 
-904 GNAVWSVGD
+904 
-913 WAIFANGAWDRIP
+913 
-926 GSTSESFT
+926 
-934 SLTTTNL
+934 
-941 AVNGLTG
+941 
-948 YMYAN
+948 
-953 GSGNVTAATTIS
+953 
-965 NAGLANSTI
+965 
-974 SGVSL
+974 
-979 GSNLFNL
+979 
-986 TAGTNITF
+986 
-994 SSGTTYNGSAA
+994 
-1005 ITINSA
+1005 
-1011 STMVYPGAGIPNSTG
+1011 GAGIPNSTG

-1034 TTGSGIVLALANSP
+1034 TTGSGTVLALATSP

-1085 GTVSVANGGTGLTSL
+1085 GTVLVANGGTGLTSL

-1127 TTPILTINSTT
+1127 TTPVLLTTSTT

-1147 ASNSGFT
+1147 ASNSGFS
-1154 SGANVSG
+1154 SGASVSG
-1161 SYLQTVIQNKSSTAG
+1161 SYLQTVIQNKSGTAG

-1187 GTDSSYYGEFGMNSS
+1187 GTDSTYYGEFGMNSS
-1202 VYTGAGVPSD
+1202 VFSASTPAD
-1212 FYSIN
+1212 FFSIN

-1272 TTNYGTTGQV
+1272 TTNYGTAGQV

>member
-28 STAPAT
+28 LTAPAT

-222 FNFGIPKGVGVS
+222 FNFGIPKGAGVS

-259 GTLAFQG
+259 GTLVFQG

-380 PTWITS
+380 PTWITG
-386 ILGSIVSGSVASATL
+386 LAGSKV
-401 ATTATNAT
+401 TA
-409 NTAITDNTSSVAKW
+409 
-423 YPTIVSTTTGNLP
+423 
-436 QTTSSTKLSF
+436 
-446 VPSTGVLSATQFSG
+446 
-460 SGASLT
+460 
-466 SIPNSSLVNS
+466 IPNSSLTNS
-476 SITINGNSTALG
+476 
-488 GSVSVGTV
+488 
-496 TSVTGT
+496 
-502 SPVVSSGGNTPTI
+502 
-515 SMPAATTSV
+515 
-524 SGYLTSTDWNTF
+524 
-536 NGKYSIGGALGT
+536 
-548 PSSGTVTNLTGTASI
+548 
-563 NINGTVGA
+563 
-571 TTANTG
+571 
-577 AFTTLSASSTVS
+577 
-589 GTGFST
+589 
-595 YLASPPAIGG
+595 
-605 AAAAAITGTT
+605 
-615 ITATT
+615 
-620 FSGSGAGLTSIP
+620 
-632 NSALTNNTISGVS
+632 TISGIS

-694 AWGTSYSTSGSG
+694 AWGTSYST
-706 SVALTTSPTFVTPIL
+706 
-721 GTPTSATLTNATG
+721 
-734 LPLSTGVTGTLGVAN
+734 
-749 GGTGAA
+749 
-755 TLTGYLVGNGTSA
+755 
-768 VTAVST
+768 
-774 IPNAGLTNS
+774 
-783 SVTING
+783 
-789 NAVSLGG
+789 
-796 STTVTAATPNS
+796 
-807 LTFGTGLSTGS
+807 
-818 FNGSSAATVSIANS
+818 
-832 GVTAGTYG
+832 
-840 SASVIPV
+840 
-847 VTVNAQGQVTSIST
+847 
-861 QATNA
+861 
-866 PSYQGTW
+866 
-873 NASTNT
+873 
-879 PTLTSSV
+879 
-886 GTQGFYYVVS
+886 
-896 VAGNTNLN
+896 
-904 GNAVWSVGD
+904 
-913 WAIFANGAWDRIP
+913 
-926 GSTSESFT
+926 
-934 SLTTTNL
+934 
-941 AVNGLTG
+941 
-948 YMYAN
+948 
-953 GSGNVTAATTIS
+953 
-965 NAGLANSTI
+965 
-974 SGVSL
+974 
-979 GSNLFNL
+979 
-986 TAGTNITF
+986 
-994 SSGTTYNGSAA
+994 
-1005 ITINSA
+1005 
-1011 STMVYPGAGIPNSTG
+1011 
-1026 SAWGTSYS
+1026 
-1034 TTGSGIVLALANSP
+1034 TGSGTVLALATSP

-1085 GTVSVANGGTGLTSL
+1085 GTVSVTNGGTGLTSL

-1127 TTPILTINSTT
+1127 TTPVLIVNSTT

-1154 SGANVSG
+1154 SGASVSG
-1161 SYLQTVIQNKSSTAG
+1161 SYLQTVIQNKSGTAG

-1187 GTDSSYYGEFGMNSS
+1187 GTDSTYYGEFGMNSS

-1212 FYSIN
+1212 FFSIN

-1228 ITVGSG
+1228 ITIGSG

-1248 YAHVINVSGAIGLN
+1248 YAHVINSSGAIGLN

-1272 TTNYGTTGQV
+1272 TTNYGTAGQV